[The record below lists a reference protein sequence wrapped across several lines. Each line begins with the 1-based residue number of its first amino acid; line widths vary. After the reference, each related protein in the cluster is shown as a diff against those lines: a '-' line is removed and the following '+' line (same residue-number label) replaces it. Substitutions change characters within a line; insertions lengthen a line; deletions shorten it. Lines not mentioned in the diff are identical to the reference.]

1 MTICLNLSAATGE
14 KNKQIVATMNK
25 NIEVFGYTMSEALFD
40 KLVHMKAK
48 SREVVYDVLVN
59 GLKEITG
66 ADRVYNPMYPN
77 FPESVMEKDDFELY
91 FNAIVHYW
99 SFGTLLPYEEKEE
112 RAPLFNTAKVKVLE
126 AGSFDDLNDIFNNL
140 CASKTSL
147 SKSDVDDMIFVLNS
161 AKVTLP
167 DEIPYKENAAC
178 ICRLLVDT
186 GVDTDG
192 SLCKKYVKAATDV
205 LRLVTAMSDGDV
217 SLAENTKFRNLKR
230 SERRIIMNLLA
241 GCGNAAEDMNRY
253 AGRWIRVGEKL
264 HPGEFAKNE
273 RYTKAVQAF
282 DIIRNDGKIQSFAGK
297 VDAAIASGDVTTV
310 VSLLKKR
317 PGEFARRIDFLLR
330 IFDKDA
336 DRKAVIMGFASVAKD
351 VSSTVLLQ
359 VREHF
364 INKLDGSDDMR
375 VFFPKGNLARSY
387 YIKNNRTEAIPED
400 TMKMVIAVC
409 ENTLVN
415 IYGNREFLG
424 KVYIDKALKD
434 YTVPFSLR
442 SAGKTMT
449 AVSRGSRIA
458 IDDNTKVI
466 RPFIWWTNTKDDII
480 DVDLSV
486 AVFADDWNCLEH
498 VSYSNLKSNRFGI
511 CHSGD
516 ITNGGPVDGEGVA
529 EFIDLD
535 IDKALSAGARYAV
548 FNVYNFS
555 DENFS
560 KMEHAAFGF
569 MTRNDMKSGKIFE
582 PSTVKQR
589 MDLASATTTCI
600 PVIFDLKERVFVW
613 CDMALTADHV
623 RAGYGGINVESNL
636 PSVVVTCKAMVDVKK
651 PNLYDLFI
659 FNAKARSVITDNPD
673 ESDMLKQCI
682 GDKYRLVI
690 KGEWKEGIWDEMEN
704 GIRLN
709 FKDEEMILR
718 NKSNCLYDF
727 NHQYYKVK
735 DANLIVV
742 IVMGVTEA
750 INYLKMKKMDNDC
763 KTVNPNGF
771 GQGIVYRNFDY
782 TNKILL
788 A

>member
-1 MTICLNLSAATGE
+1 MENSVFNIILRRKNRVFINDDDMLKSLSTAAGE

-25 NIEVFGYTMSEALFD
+25 NIEVFGYTMSETLFD

-48 SREVVYDVLVN
+48 NREVVYDALVS

-66 ADRVYNPMYPN
+66 ADKVYNPMYPN

-126 AGSFDDLNDIFNNL
+126 AGSFDDLNNIFNNL

-147 SKSDVDDMIFVLNS
+147 SKSDVDDMIFTLNS

-167 DEIPYKENAAC
+167 DEIPFKENAAC
-178 ICRLLVDT
+178 VCRLLIDT

-192 SLCKKYVKAATDV
+192 SLCKKYVKTATDV
-205 LRLVTAMSDGDV
+205 LRLITAMSDGDV

-241 GCGNAAEDMNRY
+241 GCGNAVEDMNRY

-273 RYTKAVQAF
+273 RYTKVVQAF
-282 DIIRNDGKIQSFAGK
+282 GVIRNDGKIQSFAGK
-297 VDAAIASGDVTTV
+297 VDAAIASGDVNTV

-330 IFDKDA
+330 TFDKDA
-336 DRKAVIMGFASVAKD
+336 DRKTVIMGFASVAKD

-387 YIKNNRTEAIPED
+387 YVKNDIIETVPED
-400 TMKMVIAVC
+400 AMKMVIVVC
-409 ENTLVN
+409 ESALVN

-424 KVYIDKALKD
+424 KVYINEALKD
-434 YTVPFSLR
+434 YIVPFSLR
-442 SAGKTMT
+442 SAGKTMIS
-449 AVSRGSRIA
+449 VSRGSRIA
-458 IDDNTKVI
+458 IDDSAKII

-498 VSYSNLKSNRFGI
+498 VSYSNLKSSRFGI

-535 IDKALSAGARYAV
+535 IEKALSAGARYAV

-555 DENFS
+555 DKNFS

-569 MTRNDMKSGKIFE
+569 MTRNDMKIGEIFE

-636 PSVVVTCKAMVDVKK
+636 PSVVVTCKAIVDVKK
-651 PNLYDLFI
+651 PNLYDLFT
-659 FNAKARSVITDNPD
+659 FNATARGVITDNPD
-673 ESDMLKQCI
+673 EADIRFGLDDNCDVKPSDI
-682 GDKYRLVI
+682 D
-690 KGEWKEGIWDEMEN
+690 
-704 GIRLN
+704 
-709 FKDEEMILR
+709 
-718 NKSNCLYDF
+718 
-727 NHQYYKVK
+727 
-735 DANLIVV
+735 V
-742 IVMGVTEA
+742 IVGK
-750 INYLKMKKMDNDC
+750 YL
-763 KTVNPNGF
+763 
-771 GQGIVYRNFDY
+771 
-782 TNKILL
+782 
-788 A
+788 

>member
-1 MTICLNLSAATGE
+1 MENSVFSIILRRKNRVFINDNDMLKSLSGAAGK

-48 SREVVYDVLVN
+48 SREVVYDILVN

-66 ADRVYNPMYPN
+66 ADKVYNPMYPN
-77 FPESVMEKDDFELY
+77 FPESVMKKDDFELY

-126 AGSFDDLNDIFNNL
+126 AGSFNDLNDIFNNL

-147 SKSDVDDMIFVLNS
+147 SKNDVDDMIFILNS
-161 AKVTLP
+161 VKVTLP
-167 DEIPYKENAAC
+167 DEIPFKENAAC
-178 ICRLLVDT
+178 VCRLLVDT

-192 SLCKKYVKAATDV
+192 SLCKKYVKTATDI
-205 LRLVTAMSDGDV
+205 LRLITAMSDGDV

-273 RYTKAVQAF
+273 RYTKVVQAF
-282 DIIRNDGKIQSFAGK
+282 GVIRNDGKIQSFAGK
-297 VDAAIASGDVTTV
+297 VDAAVASGDVNAV

-330 IFDKDA
+330 TFDKDA
-336 DRKAVIMGFASVAKD
+336 DRKTVIMGFASVAKD

-364 INKLDGSDDMR
+364 INKLNGNDDMR

-387 YIKNNRTEAIPED
+387 YVKNNKTETVSED
-400 TMKMVIAVC
+400 AMKMVIAVC
-409 ENTLVN
+409 ESALVN

-424 KVYIDKALKD
+424 KVYIDEALKN

-458 IDDNTKVI
+458 IDDSAKII
-466 RPFIWWTNTKDDII
+466 RPFIWWTNTKDNII
-480 DVDLSV
+480 DVDLSI

-498 VSYSNLKSNRFGI
+498 VSYSNLKSSRFGI

-535 IDKALSAGARYAV
+535 IEKALSAGARYAV

-555 DENFS
+555 NENFS

-569 MTRNDMKSGKIFE
+569 MTRNDMKIGEIFE

-636 PSVVVTCKAMVDVKK
+636 PSVVVTCKAIVDVKK
-651 PNLYDLFI
+651 PNLYDLLM
-659 FNAKARSVITDNPD
+659 FNVKARGIIT
-673 ESDMLKQCI
+673 
-682 GDKYRLVI
+682 
-690 KGEWKEGIWDEMEN
+690 
-704 GIRLN
+704 
-709 FKDEEMILR
+709 
-718 NKSNCLYDF
+718 
-727 NHQYYKVK
+727 
-735 DANLIVV
+735 ANLDEADIRFGLDDNCDVKPSDIDV
-742 IVMGVTEA
+742 IVGK
-750 INYLKMKKMDNDC
+750 YL
-763 KTVNPNGF
+763 
-771 GQGIVYRNFDY
+771 
-782 TNKILL
+782 
-788 A
+788 

>member
-1 MTICLNLSAATGE
+1 MENSVFNIILRRKNRVFINDNDMLKSLSAAAGE

-48 SREVVYDVLVN
+48 NREVVYDVLVN
-59 GLKEITG
+59 GLKELTG
-66 ADRVYNPMYPN
+66 ADKVYNPMYPN

-99 SFGTLLPYEEKEE
+99 SFGTLLPYEEKKE

-126 AGSFDDLNDIFNNL
+126 AGSFDGLNDIFNNL

-147 SKSDVDDMIFVLNS
+147 SKSDVNDMIFILNS

-167 DEIPYKENAAC
+167 DEIPFKENTAC

-192 SLCKKYVKAATDV
+192 SLCKKYVKTATDV

-241 GCGNAAEDMNRY
+241 DCGNAAEDMNRY

-273 RYTKAVQAF
+273 RYTKVVRAF
-282 DIIRNDGKIQSFAGK
+282 DVIRNDGKIQSFAGK
-297 VDAAIASGDVTTV
+297 VDAAVVSKDVNTV
-310 VSLLKKR
+310 VSMLKKC

-330 IFDKDA
+330 TFDKDA
-336 DRKAVIMGFASVAKD
+336 DRKTVIMGFASVAKD

-387 YIKNNRTEAIPED
+387 YIKNDKKETIPED
-400 TMKMVIAVC
+400 AMKMVIAVC
-409 ENTLVN
+409 ENALVN

-424 KVYIDKALKD
+424 KVYIDEALKD

-442 SAGKTMT
+442 SAGKTMIS
-449 AVSRGSRIA
+449 VSRGSRIA
-458 IDDNTKVI
+458 IDDSAKII
-466 RPFIWWTNTKDDII
+466 RPFIWWTNTKDNII

-486 AVFADDWNCLEH
+486 AIFADDWNCLEH
-498 VSYSNLKSNRFGI
+498 VSYNNLESDRFGI

-516 ITNGGPVDGEGVA
+516 IINGGPVDGEGAA

-555 DENFS
+555 NENFS

-569 MTRNDMKSGKIFE
+569 MTRNDMKNGEIFE

-600 PVIFDLKERVFVW
+600 PVIFDLKERMFIW

-651 PNLYDLFI
+651 PNLYDLFT
-659 FNAKARSVITDNPD
+659 FNAKARGVITDNPD
-673 ESDMLKQCI
+673 EADINFGLDDNCDVKPSDI
-682 GDKYRLVI
+682 D
-690 KGEWKEGIWDEMEN
+690 
-704 GIRLN
+704 
-709 FKDEEMILR
+709 
-718 NKSNCLYDF
+718 
-727 NHQYYKVK
+727 
-735 DANLIVV
+735 V
-742 IVMGVTEA
+742 IVGK
-750 INYLKMKKMDNDC
+750 YL
-763 KTVNPNGF
+763 
-771 GQGIVYRNFDY
+771 
-782 TNKILL
+782 
-788 A
+788 

>member
-1 MTICLNLSAATGE
+1 MENSVFSIILRRKNRVFINDNDMLKSLSGAAGE

-48 SREVVYDVLVN
+48 NREVVYDILVN
-59 GLKEITG
+59 GLKELTG
-66 ADRVYNPMYPN
+66 ADKVYNPMYPN
-77 FPESVMEKDDFELY
+77 FPESVMEKGDFELY

-112 RAPLFNTAKVKVLE
+112 RTPLFNTAKVKVLE

-147 SKSDVDDMIFVLNS
+147 SKSDVDDMVFILNS

-167 DEIPYKENAAC
+167 DEIPFKENTAC

-192 SLCKKYVKAATDV
+192 SLCRKYIKTATDV

-230 SERRIIMNLLA
+230 GERRIIMNLLA
-241 GCGNAAEDMNRY
+241 GCGNAAEDMSRY

-273 RYTKAVQAF
+273 RYTKVVQAF
-282 DIIRNDGKIQSFAGK
+282 GVIRNDGKIQSFAGR
-297 VDAAIASGDVTTV
+297 VDAAVASGDVNTV

-330 IFDKDA
+330 TFDKDA
-336 DRKAVIMGFASVAKD
+336 DRKTVIMGFASVAKD

-364 INKLDGSDDMR
+364 INKLNGNDDMR

-387 YIKNNRTEAIPED
+387 YVKNNKTETVSED
-400 TMKMVIAVC
+400 AMKMVIAVC
-409 ENTLVN
+409 ESALVN

-424 KVYIDKALKD
+424 KVYIDEALKN

-458 IDDNTKVI
+458 IDDSAKII
-466 RPFIWWTNTKDDII
+466 RPFIWWTNTKDNII
-480 DVDLSV
+480 DVDLSI

-498 VSYSNLKSNRFGI
+498 VSYSNLKSSRFGI

-535 IDKALSAGARYAV
+535 IEKALSAGARYAV

-555 DENFS
+555 NENFS

-569 MTRNDMKSGKIFE
+569 MTRNDMKIGEIFE

-636 PSVVVTCKAMVDVKK
+636 PSVVVTCKAIVDVKK
-651 PNLYDLFI
+651 PNLYDLFT
-659 FNAKARSVITDNPD
+659 FNATARGVITDNPD
-673 ESDMLKQCI
+673 EADIRFGLDDNCDVKPSDI
-682 GDKYRLVI
+682 D
-690 KGEWKEGIWDEMEN
+690 
-704 GIRLN
+704 
-709 FKDEEMILR
+709 
-718 NKSNCLYDF
+718 
-727 NHQYYKVK
+727 
-735 DANLIVV
+735 V
-742 IVMGVTEA
+742 IVGK
-750 INYLKMKKMDNDC
+750 YL
-763 KTVNPNGF
+763 
-771 GQGIVYRNFDY
+771 
-782 TNKILL
+782 
-788 A
+788 

>member
-1 MTICLNLSAATGE
+1 MENSVFNIILRRKNRVFINDDDMLKSLSAAVGE

-48 SREVVYDVLVN
+48 NREVMYNTLVN

-99 SFGTLLPYEEKEE
+99 SFGTLLPYEEKKE
-112 RAPLFNTAKVKVLE
+112 RVPLFNVAKVKVLE

-147 SKSDVDDMIFVLNS
+147 SKSDVEDMIFILNS

-167 DEIPYKENAAC
+167 DEIPFKENAAC
-178 ICRLLVDT
+178 VCRLLVDT

-192 SLCKKYVKAATDV
+192 YLCRKYIKTATDV

-230 SERRIIMNLLA
+230 GERRIIMNLLA
-241 GCGNAAEDMNRY
+241 GCGNAAEDMSRY

-282 DIIRNDGKIQSFAGK
+282 GVIRNDGKIKSFAGR
-297 VDAAIASGDVTTV
+297 VDAAVASGDVNTV

-330 IFDKDA
+330 TFDKDA
-336 DRKAVIMGFASVAKD
+336 DRKAVIMSFASVAKD

-387 YIKNNRTEAIPED
+387 YVKNNKTKTIPED
-400 TMKMVIAVC
+400 VMKMVIAVC
-409 ENTLVN
+409 ESTLVN

-424 KVYIDKALKD
+424 KVYIDEALKN

-449 AVSRGSRIA
+449 AVSRESRIA
-458 IDDNTKVI
+458 IDDSAKII
-466 RPFIWWTNTKDDII
+466 RPFIWWTNTKDNII

-486 AVFADDWNCLEH
+486 AVFADNWDCLEH
-498 VSYSNLKSNRFGI
+498 VSYTNLKSSRFGI

-535 IDKALSAGARYAV
+535 IEKALSAGARYAA

-569 MTRNDMKSGKIFE
+569 MTRNDMKSGEIFE

-600 PVIFDLKERVFVW
+600 PVIFDLRERVLIW

-651 PNLYDLFI
+651 PNLYDLFT
-659 FNAKARSVITDNPD
+659 FNAKARGVITDNPD
-673 ESDMLKQCI
+673 EADIRFGLDDNCDVKPSDI
-682 GDKYRLVI
+682 D
-690 KGEWKEGIWDEMEN
+690 
-704 GIRLN
+704 
-709 FKDEEMILR
+709 
-718 NKSNCLYDF
+718 
-727 NHQYYKVK
+727 
-735 DANLIVV
+735 V
-742 IVMGVTEA
+742 IVGK
-750 INYLKMKKMDNDC
+750 YL
-763 KTVNPNGF
+763 
-771 GQGIVYRNFDY
+771 
-782 TNKILL
+782 
-788 A
+788 

>member
-1 MTICLNLSAATGE
+1 MENSVFNIILRRKNRVFINDDDMLKSLSAAAGE

-25 NIEVFGYTMSEALFD
+25 NIEVFGYTMSETLFD

-48 SREVVYDVLVN
+48 NREVVYDALVS

-66 ADRVYNPMYPN
+66 ADKVYNPMYPN

-126 AGSFDDLNDIFNNL
+126 AGSFDDLNNIFNNF

-147 SKSDVDDMIFVLNS
+147 SKNDVDDMIFTLNS

-167 DEIPYKENAAC
+167 DEIPFKENAAC
-178 ICRLLVDT
+178 VCRLLIDT

-192 SLCKKYVKAATDV
+192 SLCKKYVKTATDV
-205 LRLVTAMSDGDV
+205 LRLITAMSDGDV

-241 GCGNAAEDMNRY
+241 GCGNAAEDMSRY
-253 AGRWIRVGEKL
+253 ACKWIRVGEKL

-273 RYTKAVQAF
+273 HYTKVVQAF
-282 DIIRNDGKIQSFAGK
+282 GVIRNDGKIQSFAGK
-297 VDAAIASGDVTTV
+297 VDAAVASGDVNAV

-330 IFDKDA
+330 TFDKDA
-336 DRKAVIMGFASVAKD
+336 DRKTVIMGFASVAKD

-387 YIKNNRTEAIPED
+387 YVKNDKTEAIPED

-409 ENTLVN
+409 ENALVN

-424 KVYIDKALKD
+424 KVYIDEVLKD

-458 IDDNTKVI
+458 IDDNTKII

-498 VSYSNLKSNRFGI
+498 VSYNNLESDRFGI

-516 ITNGGPVDGEGVA
+516 IINGGPVDGEGAA

-555 DENFS
+555 NENFS

-569 MTRNDMKSGKIFE
+569 MTRNDMKSGEIFE

-623 RAGYGGINVESNL
+623 RAGFGGINVESNL

-651 PNLYDLFI
+651 PNLYDLFT
-659 FNAKARSVITDNPD
+659 FNAKARGVITDNPD
-673 ESDMLKQCI
+673 EADINFGLDDNCDVKPSDI
-682 GDKYRLVI
+682 D
-690 KGEWKEGIWDEMEN
+690 
-704 GIRLN
+704 
-709 FKDEEMILR
+709 
-718 NKSNCLYDF
+718 
-727 NHQYYKVK
+727 
-735 DANLIVV
+735 V
-742 IVMGVTEA
+742 IVGK
-750 INYLKMKKMDNDC
+750 YL
-763 KTVNPNGF
+763 
-771 GQGIVYRNFDY
+771 
-782 TNKILL
+782 
-788 A
+788 

>member
-1 MTICLNLSAATGE
+1 MENSVFNIILRRKNRVFINDDDMLKSLSAAVGE

-48 SREVVYDVLVN
+48 NREVMYDALVN

-99 SFGTLLPYEEKEE
+99 SFGTLLPYEEKKE
-112 RAPLFNTAKVKVLE
+112 RVPLFNTAKVKVLE
-126 AGSFDDLNDIFNNL
+126 AGSFDDLNDIFNNF

-147 SKSDVDDMIFVLNS
+147 SKSDVDDMVFILNS

-167 DEIPYKENAAC
+167 DEIPFKENTAC

-192 SLCKKYVKAATDV
+192 SLCRKYIKTATDV

-241 GCGNAAEDMNRY
+241 GCGNAAEDMSRY

-264 HPGEFAKNE
+264 HPGEFVKNE
-273 RYTKAVQAF
+273 RYTKVVQAF
-282 DIIRNDGKIQSFAGK
+282 GIIRNDGKVQSFAGR
-297 VDAAIASGDVTTV
+297 VDAAVASGDVNTV

-330 IFDKDA
+330 TFNKDA
-336 DRKAVIMGFASVAKD
+336 DRTVVIMGFASVAKD

-364 INKLDGSDDMR
+364 INKLDSSDNMR

-387 YIKNNRTEAIPED
+387 YVKNNKTKTIPED
-400 TMKMVIAVC
+400 VMKMVIAVC
-409 ENTLVN
+409 ESALVN

-424 KVYIDKALKD
+424 KVYIDEALKD

-442 SAGKTMT
+442 NAGKTMT

-458 IDDNTKVI
+458 IDDSAKII

-498 VSYSNLKSNRFGI
+498 VSYSNLKSSRFGI

-535 IDKALSAGARYAV
+535 IEKALSAGARYAV

-569 MTRNDMKSGKIFE
+569 MTRNDMKSGEIFE

-623 RAGYGGINVESNL
+623 RAGFGGINVESNL
-636 PSVVVTCKAMVDVKK
+636 PSVVVTCKAMVHVKK
-651 PNLYDLFI
+651 PNLYDLFT
-659 FNAKARSVITDNPD
+659 FNAKARGVIIDNPD
-673 ESDMLKQCI
+673 EADIRFGLDDNCDVKPSDI
-682 GDKYRLVI
+682 D
-690 KGEWKEGIWDEMEN
+690 
-704 GIRLN
+704 
-709 FKDEEMILR
+709 
-718 NKSNCLYDF
+718 
-727 NHQYYKVK
+727 
-735 DANLIVV
+735 V
-742 IVMGVTEA
+742 IVGK
-750 INYLKMKKMDNDC
+750 YL
-763 KTVNPNGF
+763 
-771 GQGIVYRNFDY
+771 
-782 TNKILL
+782 
-788 A
+788 

>member
-1 MTICLNLSAATGE
+1 MENSVFNIILRRKNRVFINDDDMLKSLSVAAGE

-48 SREVVYDVLVN
+48 NREVVYDALVN
-59 GLKEITG
+59 GLKELTG
-66 ADRVYNPMYPN
+66 ADKVYNPMYPN

-99 SFGTLLPYEEKEE
+99 SFGTLLPYEEKKEK
-112 RAPLFNTAKVKVLE
+112 APLFNTAKVKVLD

-147 SKSDVDDMIFVLNS
+147 SKSDVDDMIFILNS

-167 DEIPYKENAAC
+167 DEIPFKENAAC
-178 ICRLLVDT
+178 VCRLFVDT

-192 SLCKKYVKAATDV
+192 SLCKKYVKTATDV

-241 GCGNAAEDMNRY
+241 GCGNAAEDMSRY
-253 AGRWIRVGEKL
+253 AGKWTRVGEKL

-273 RYTKAVQAF
+273 RYTKVVRAF
-282 DIIRNDGKIQSFAGK
+282 DVIRNDGKIQSFAGK
-297 VDAAIASGDVTTV
+297 VDAAVVSKDVNTV

-317 PGEFARRIDFLLR
+317 PGEFARRIDFLLCT
-330 IFDKDA
+330 FDKDT
-336 DRKAVIMGFASVAKD
+336 DRKTVIMGFASVAKD

-364 INKLDGSDDMR
+364 INKLDGNDDMR

-387 YIKNNRTEAIPED
+387 YIKNDKKETIPED
-400 TMKMVIAVC
+400 AMKMVIAVC
-409 ENTLVN
+409 ENALVN

-424 KVYIDKALKD
+424 KVYIDEALKD

-442 SAGKTMT
+442 SAGKTMIS
-449 AVSRGSRIA
+449 VSRGSRIA
-458 IDDNTKVI
+458 IDDSAKII
-466 RPFIWWTNTKDDII
+466 RPFIWWTNTKDNII

-498 VSYSNLKSNRFGI
+498 VSYNNLESDRFGI

-516 ITNGGPVDGEGVA
+516 IINGGPVDGEGAA

-555 DENFS
+555 NENFS

-569 MTRNDMKSGKIFE
+569 MTRNDMKSGEIFE

-636 PSVVVTCKAMVDVKK
+636 PSVVVTCKTMVDVKK
-651 PNLYDLFI
+651 PNLYDLFT
-659 FNAKARSVITDNPD
+659 FNAKARGVITDNPD
-673 ESDMLKQCI
+673 ESDI
-682 GDKYRLVI
+682 
-690 KGEWKEGIWDEMEN
+690 
-704 GIRLN
+704 N
-709 FKDEEMILR
+709 FGLDD
-718 NKSNCLYDF
+718 NCD
-727 NHQYYKVK
+727 VK
-735 DANLIVV
+735 PSDIDV
-742 IVMGVTEA
+742 IVGK
-750 INYLKMKKMDNDC
+750 YL
-763 KTVNPNGF
+763 
-771 GQGIVYRNFDY
+771 
-782 TNKILL
+782 
-788 A
+788 

>member
-1 MTICLNLSAATGE
+1 MENSVFNIILRRKNRVFINDDDMLKSLSAAAGE

-25 NIEVFGYTMSEALFD
+25 NIEVFGYTMSETLFD

-48 SREVVYDVLVN
+48 NREVVYDALVS

-66 ADRVYNPMYPN
+66 ADKVYNPMYPN

-126 AGSFDDLNDIFNNL
+126 AGSFDDLNNIFNNL

-147 SKSDVDDMIFVLNS
+147 SKSDVDDMIFTLNS

-167 DEIPYKENAAC
+167 DEIPFKENAAC
-178 ICRLLVDT
+178 VCRLLIDT

-192 SLCKKYVKAATDV
+192 SLCKKYVKTATDV
-205 LRLVTAMSDGDV
+205 LRLITAMSDGDV

-241 GCGNAAEDMNRY
+241 GCGNAAEDMSRY
-253 AGRWIRVGEKL
+253 ACKWIRVGEKL

-273 RYTKAVQAF
+273 HYTKVVQAF
-282 DIIRNDGKIQSFAGK
+282 GVIRNDGKIQSFAGK
-297 VDAAIASGDVTTV
+297 VDAAVASGDVNAV

-330 IFDKDA
+330 TFDKDA
-336 DRKAVIMGFASVAKD
+336 DRKTVIMGFASVAKD

-364 INKLDGSDDMR
+364 INKLDGSDDMK

-387 YIKNNRTEAIPED
+387 YVKNDKIETVPED
-400 TMKMVIAVC
+400 AMKMVIAVC
-409 ENTLVN
+409 ESALVN

-424 KVYIDKALKD
+424 KVYINEALKD

-442 SAGKTMT
+442 SAGKTMIS
-449 AVSRGSRIA
+449 VSRGSRIA
-458 IDDNTKVI
+458 IDDSAKII
-466 RPFIWWTNTKDDII
+466 RPFIWWTNTKDNII

-498 VSYSNLKSNRFGI
+498 VSYNNLESDRFGI

-516 ITNGGPVDGEGVA
+516 IINGGPVDGEGVA

-535 IDKALSAGARYAV
+535 IEKALSAGARYAV

-555 DENFS
+555 NENFS

-569 MTRNDMKSGKIFE
+569 MIRNDMKSGEIFE

-623 RAGYGGINVESNL
+623 RTGFGGINVESNL
-636 PSVVVTCKAMVDVKK
+636 PSVVVTCKSMVDVKK

-659 FNAKARSVITDNPD
+659 FNAKARGVITDNPD
-673 ESDMLKQCI
+673 EADIRFGLDDSCDVKPSDI
-682 GDKYRLVI
+682 D
-690 KGEWKEGIWDEMEN
+690 
-704 GIRLN
+704 
-709 FKDEEMILR
+709 
-718 NKSNCLYDF
+718 
-727 NHQYYKVK
+727 
-735 DANLIVV
+735 V
-742 IVMGVTEA
+742 IVGK
-750 INYLKMKKMDNDC
+750 YLQ
-763 KTVNPNGF
+763 TVFLREGLI
-771 GQGIVYRNFDY
+771 GS
-782 TNKILL
+782 

>member
-1 MTICLNLSAATGE
+1 MENSVFSIILRRKNRVFINDNDMLKSLSGAAGE

-48 SREVVYDVLVN
+48 NREVMYDALVN

-66 ADRVYNPMYPN
+66 ADRAYNPMYPN

-99 SFGTLLPYEEKEE
+99 SFGTLLPYEEKKE
-112 RAPLFNTAKVKVLE
+112 RVPLFNTAKVKVLE
-126 AGSFDDLNDIFNNL
+126 AGSFDDLNDIFNNF

-147 SKSDVDDMIFVLNS
+147 SKSDVDDMVFILNS

-167 DEIPYKENAAC
+167 DEIPFKENTAC

-192 SLCKKYVKAATDV
+192 SLCRKYIKTATDV

-241 GCGNAAEDMNRY
+241 GCGNVAENMNRY

-273 RYTKAVQAF
+273 RYTKVVQAF
-282 DIIRNDGKIQSFAGK
+282 GIIRNDGKIQSFGGK

-330 IFDKDA
+330 TFDKDA
-336 DRKAVIMGFASVAKD
+336 DKKAVIMGFASVAKD

-387 YIKNNRTEAIPED
+387 YIKNDKAETIPED
-400 TMKMVIAVC
+400 AMIMVIAVC
-409 ENTLVN
+409 ENALVN
-415 IYGNREFLG
+415 IYGSRAFLG
-424 KVYIDKALKD
+424 KVYIDKALRN

-458 IDDNTKVI
+458 IDDSVKII
-466 RPFIWWTNTKDDII
+466 RPFIWWTNTKNDII

-486 AVFADDWNCLEH
+486 AVFADNWDCLEH
-498 VSYSNLKSNRFGI
+498 VSYSNLKSEKFGMY
-511 CHSGD
+511 HSGD
-516 ITNGGPVDGEGVA
+516 ITNGGPVDGEGAA

-535 IDKALSAGARYAV
+535 IDKALGAGARYAV

-555 DENFS
+555 NELFS

-569 MTRNDMKSGKIFE
+569 MTRENMESGEIFE

-589 MDLASATTTCI
+589 MDLASATTTCN
-600 PVIFDLKERVFVW
+600 PVIFDLKERVFIW

-651 PNLYDLFI
+651 PNLYDLFT
-659 FNAKARSVITDNPD
+659 FNATARGVITDNPD
-673 ESDMLKQCI
+673 EADIRFGLDDNCDVKPSDI
-682 GDKYRLVI
+682 D
-690 KGEWKEGIWDEMEN
+690 
-704 GIRLN
+704 
-709 FKDEEMILR
+709 
-718 NKSNCLYDF
+718 
-727 NHQYYKVK
+727 
-735 DANLIVV
+735 V
-742 IVMGVTEA
+742 IVGK
-750 INYLKMKKMDNDC
+750 YL
-763 KTVNPNGF
+763 
-771 GQGIVYRNFDY
+771 
-782 TNKILL
+782 
-788 A
+788 

>member
-1 MTICLNLSAATGE
+1 MENSVFNIILRRKNRVFINNDDMLKSLSAAVSE

-48 SREVVYDVLVN
+48 NREVVYDALVN
-59 GLKEITG
+59 GLKELTG
-66 ADRVYNPMYPN
+66 ADKVYNPMYPN

-99 SFGTLLPYEEKEE
+99 SFGTLLPYEEKKE
-112 RAPLFNTAKVKVLE
+112 RAPLFNTVKVKVLD

-147 SKSDVDDMIFVLNS
+147 SKSDVDDMIFILNS
-161 AKVTLP
+161 TKVALP
-167 DEIPYKENAAC
+167 DEIPFKENAAC
-178 ICRLLVDT
+178 VCRLLVDT

-192 SLCKKYVKAATDV
+192 SLCKKYVKTATDV

-241 GCGNAAEDMNRY
+241 GCGNAAEDMSRY
-253 AGRWIRVGEKL
+253 AGKWIRVGEKL

-273 RYTKAVQAF
+273 RYTKVVRAF
-282 DIIRNDGKIQSFAGK
+282 DVIRNDGKIQSFAGK
-297 VDAAIASGDVTTV
+297 VDAAVVSKDVNTV

-330 IFDKDA
+330 TFDKDA
-336 DRKAVIMGFASVAKD
+336 DRKTVIMGFASVAKD

-387 YIKNNRTEAIPED
+387 YIKNDKAETIPED
-400 TMKMVIAVC
+400 AMIMVIAVC
-409 ENTLVN
+409 ESTLVN

-424 KVYIDKALKD
+424 KVYIDEALKN

-458 IDDNTKVI
+458 IDDSAKII

-535 IDKALSAGARYAV
+535 IEKALSAGARYAV

-569 MTRNDMKSGKIFE
+569 MTRSDMNSGEIFE
-582 PSTVKQR
+582 PSMVKQR

-600 PVIFDLKERVFVW
+600 PVIFDLRERVLIW

-651 PNLYDLFI
+651 PNLYDLFT
-659 FNAKARSVITDNPD
+659 FNAKARGVITDNPD
-673 ESDMLKQCI
+673 EADIRFGLDDNCDVKPSDI
-682 GDKYRLVI
+682 D
-690 KGEWKEGIWDEMEN
+690 
-704 GIRLN
+704 
-709 FKDEEMILR
+709 
-718 NKSNCLYDF
+718 
-727 NHQYYKVK
+727 
-735 DANLIVV
+735 V
-742 IVMGVTEA
+742 IVGK
-750 INYLKMKKMDNDC
+750 YL
-763 KTVNPNGF
+763 
-771 GQGIVYRNFDY
+771 
-782 TNKILL
+782 
-788 A
+788 

>member
-1 MTICLNLSAATGE
+1 MENSVFNIILRRKNRVFINDDDMLKSLSTAAGE

-25 NIEVFGYTMSEALFD
+25 NIEVFGYTMSETLFD

-48 SREVVYDVLVN
+48 NREVVYDALVS

-66 ADRVYNPMYPN
+66 ADKVYNPMYPN

-126 AGSFDDLNDIFNNL
+126 AGSFDDLNNIFNNL

-147 SKSDVDDMIFVLNS
+147 SKSDVDDMIFTLNS

-167 DEIPYKENAAC
+167 DEIPFKENAAC
-178 ICRLLVDT
+178 VCRLLIDT

-192 SLCKKYVKAATDV
+192 SLCKKYVKTATDV
-205 LRLVTAMSDGDV
+205 LRLITAMSDGDV

-241 GCGNAAEDMNRY
+241 GCGNAVEDMNRY

-273 RYTKAVQAF
+273 RYTKVVQAF
-282 DIIRNDGKIQSFAGK
+282 GVIRNDGKIQSFAGK
-297 VDAAIASGDVTTV
+297 VDAAIASGDVNTV

-330 IFDKDA
+330 TFDKDA
-336 DRKAVIMGFASVAKD
+336 DRKTVIMGFASVAKD

-387 YIKNNRTEAIPED
+387 YVKNDIIETVPED
-400 TMKMVIAVC
+400 AMKMVIVVC
-409 ENTLVN
+409 ESALVN

-424 KVYIDKALKD
+424 KVYINEALKD
-434 YTVPFSLR
+434 YIVPFSLR
-442 SAGKTMT
+442 SAGKTMIS
-449 AVSRGSRIA
+449 VSRGSRIA
-458 IDDNTKVI
+458 IDDSAKII

-498 VSYSNLKSNRFGI
+498 VSYSNLKSSRFGI

-535 IDKALSAGARYAV
+535 IEKALSAGARYAV

-555 DENFS
+555 DKNFS

-569 MTRNDMKSGKIFE
+569 MTRNDMKIGEIFE

-636 PSVVVTCKAMVDVKK
+636 PSVVVTCKAMVDIKK
-651 PNLYDLFI
+651 PNLYDLFTL
-659 FNAKARSVITDNPD
+659 NAKARGIITDNPD
-673 ESDMLKQCI
+673 EADIRFGLDDSCDVRPSDI
-682 GDKYRLVI
+682 D
-690 KGEWKEGIWDEMEN
+690 
-704 GIRLN
+704 
-709 FKDEEMILR
+709 
-718 NKSNCLYDF
+718 
-727 NHQYYKVK
+727 
-735 DANLIVV
+735 V
-742 IVMGVTEA
+742 IVGK
-750 INYLKMKKMDNDC
+750 YL
-763 KTVNPNGF
+763 
-771 GQGIVYRNFDY
+771 
-782 TNKILL
+782 
-788 A
+788 

>member
-1 MTICLNLSAATGE
+1 MENSVFNIILRRKNRVFINDNDMLKSLSAATG
-14 KNKQIVATMNK
+14 KTNKQIVATINK
-25 NIEVFGYTMSEALFD
+25 NIEVFGYTMSEVLFD

-48 SREVVYDVLVN
+48 SREVIYDALVN

-66 ADRVYNPMYPN
+66 ADKVYNPMYPN
-77 FPESVMEKDDFELY
+77 FPESVMKRDDFELY

-99 SFGTLLPYEEKEE
+99 SFCTLLPYEKKEE
-112 RAPLFNTAKVKVLE
+112 RVPLFNTAKVKVLE
-126 AGSFDDLNDIFNNL
+126 VGSFDDLNDIFNNL

-147 SKSDVDDMIFVLNS
+147 SKSDIEDMIFILNS

-167 DEIPYKENAAC
+167 DEIPFKENAAC
-178 ICRLLVDT
+178 VCRLLVDT

-192 SLCKKYVKAATDV
+192 SLCKKYVKTATDV

-241 GCGNAAEDMNRY
+241 GCGNVAENMNRY

-273 RYTKAVQAF
+273 RYTKVVQAF
-282 DIIRNDGKIQSFAGK
+282 GIIRNDGKIQSFGGK

-330 IFDKDA
+330 TFDKDA
-336 DRKAVIMGFASVAKD
+336 DKKAVIMGFASVAKD

-387 YIKNNRTEAIPED
+387 YIKNDKAETIPED
-400 TMKMVIAVC
+400 AMIMVIAVC
-409 ENTLVN
+409 ENALVN
-415 IYGNREFLG
+415 IYGSRAFLG
-424 KVYIDKALKD
+424 KVYIDKALRN

-458 IDDNTKVI
+458 IDDSVKII
-466 RPFIWWTNTKDDII
+466 RPFIWWTNTKNDII

-486 AVFADDWNCLEH
+486 AVFADNWDCLEH
-498 VSYSNLKSNRFGI
+498 VSYSNLKSEKFGMY
-511 CHSGD
+511 HSGD
-516 ITNGGPVDGEGVA
+516 ITNGGPVDGEGAA

-535 IDKALSAGARYAV
+535 IDKALGAGARYAV

-555 DENFS
+555 NELFS

-569 MTRNDMKSGKIFE
+569 MTRENMESGEIFE

-600 PVIFDLKERVFVW
+600 PVIFDLKERVFIW

-651 PNLYDLFI
+651 PNLYDLFT
-659 FNAKARSVITDNPD
+659 FNATARGVITDNPD
-673 ESDMLKQCI
+673 EADIRFGLDDNCDVKPSDI
-682 GDKYRLVI
+682 D
-690 KGEWKEGIWDEMEN
+690 
-704 GIRLN
+704 
-709 FKDEEMILR
+709 
-718 NKSNCLYDF
+718 
-727 NHQYYKVK
+727 
-735 DANLIVV
+735 V
-742 IVMGVTEA
+742 IVGK
-750 INYLKMKKMDNDC
+750 YL
-763 KTVNPNGF
+763 
-771 GQGIVYRNFDY
+771 
-782 TNKILL
+782 
-788 A
+788 

>member
-1 MTICLNLSAATGE
+1 MENSVFSIILRRKNRVFINDNDMLKSLSGAAGE

-40 KLVHMKAK
+40 KLVHMKVK
-48 SREVVYDVLVN
+48 NREVVYDALVN
-59 GLKEITG
+59 GLKELTG
-66 ADRVYNPMYPN
+66 ADKVYNPMYPN

-112 RAPLFNTAKVKVLE
+112 RVPLFNTAKVKVLE

-147 SKSDVDDMIFVLNS
+147 SKSDVNDMIFILNS

-167 DEIPYKENAAC
+167 DEMQFKENAAC
-178 ICRLLVDT
+178 VCRLLVDT

-192 SLCKKYVKAATDV
+192 SLCKKYVKTATDV

-241 GCGNAAEDMNRY
+241 DCGNAAEDMNRY

-273 RYTKAVQAF
+273 HYTKVVQAF
-282 DIIRNDGKIQSFAGK
+282 GVIRNDGKIQSFAGK
-297 VDAAIASGDVTTV
+297 VDAAVASGDVNAV

-330 IFDKDA
+330 TFDKDA
-336 DRKAVIMGFASVAKD
+336 DRKTVIIGFASVAKD

-364 INKLDGSDDMR
+364 INKLDGNDDMR

-387 YIKNNRTEAIPED
+387 YIKNDKKETIPED
-400 TMKMVIAVC
+400 AMKMVIAVC
-409 ENTLVN
+409 ENALVN

-424 KVYIDKALKD
+424 KVYIDEVLKD
-434 YTVPFSLR
+434 YMVPFSLR
-442 SAGKTMT
+442 SAGKTMIS
-449 AVSRGSRIA
+449 VSRGSRIA
-458 IDDNTKVI
+458 IDDSAKII

-486 AVFADDWNCLEH
+486 AVFTDDWNCLEH
-498 VSYSNLKSNRFGI
+498 VSYSNLKSSRFGI

-535 IDKALSAGARYAV
+535 IEKALSAGARYAV

-569 MTRNDMKSGKIFE
+569 MTRNDMKIGEIFE

-623 RAGYGGINVESNL
+623 RAGFGGINVESNL

-651 PNLYDLFI
+651 PNLYDLFT
-659 FNAKARSVITDNPD
+659 FNAKARGVITDNPD
-673 ESDMLKQCI
+673 EADIRFGLDDDCDVKPSDI
-682 GDKYRLVI
+682 D
-690 KGEWKEGIWDEMEN
+690 
-704 GIRLN
+704 
-709 FKDEEMILR
+709 
-718 NKSNCLYDF
+718 
-727 NHQYYKVK
+727 
-735 DANLIVV
+735 V
-742 IVMGVTEA
+742 IVGK
-750 INYLKMKKMDNDC
+750 YL
-763 KTVNPNGF
+763 
-771 GQGIVYRNFDY
+771 
-782 TNKILL
+782 
-788 A
+788 

>member
-1 MTICLNLSAATGE
+1 MENSVFNIILRRKNRVFINDDDMLKSLSAAVGE

-48 SREVVYDVLVN
+48 NREVMYDALVN

-99 SFGTLLPYEEKEE
+99 SFGTLLPYEEKKE
-112 RAPLFNTAKVKVLE
+112 RVPLFNTAKVKVLE
-126 AGSFDDLNDIFNNL
+126 AGPFDDLNDIFNNF

-147 SKSDVDDMIFVLNS
+147 SKSDVDDMVFILNS

-167 DEIPYKENAAC
+167 DEIPFKENTAC

-192 SLCKKYVKAATDV
+192 SLCRKYIKTATDV

-230 SERRIIMNLLA
+230 GERRIIMNLLA
-241 GCGNAAEDMNRY
+241 GCGNAAEDMSRY

-282 DIIRNDGKIQSFAGK
+282 GVIRNDGKIKSFAGR
-297 VDAAIASGDVTTV
+297 VDAAVASGDVNTV

-330 IFDKDA
+330 TFDKDA
-336 DRKAVIMGFASVAKD
+336 DRKAVIMSFASVAKD

-387 YIKNNRTEAIPED
+387 YVKNNKTKTIPED
-400 TMKMVIAVC
+400 VMKMVIAVC
-409 ENTLVN
+409 ESTLVN

-424 KVYIDKALKD
+424 KVYIDEALKN

-458 IDDNTKVI
+458 IDDSAKII
-466 RPFIWWTNTKDDII
+466 RPFIWWTNTKDNII

-486 AVFADDWNCLEH
+486 AVFADNWDCLEH
-498 VSYSNLKSNRFGI
+498 VSYTNLKSSMFGI

-535 IDKALSAGARYAV
+535 IEKALSAGARYAA

-569 MTRNDMKSGKIFE
+569 MTRNDMKSGEIFE

-600 PVIFDLKERVFVW
+600 PVIFDLRERVLIW

-651 PNLYDLFI
+651 PNLYDLFT
-659 FNAKARSVITDNPD
+659 FNAKARGVITDNPD
-673 ESDMLKQCI
+673 EADIRFGLDDNCDVKPSDI
-682 GDKYRLVI
+682 D
-690 KGEWKEGIWDEMEN
+690 
-704 GIRLN
+704 
-709 FKDEEMILR
+709 
-718 NKSNCLYDF
+718 
-727 NHQYYKVK
+727 
-735 DANLIVV
+735 V
-742 IVMGVTEA
+742 IVGK
-750 INYLKMKKMDNDC
+750 YL
-763 KTVNPNGF
+763 
-771 GQGIVYRNFDY
+771 
-782 TNKILL
+782 
-788 A
+788 

>member
-1 MTICLNLSAATGE
+1 MENSVFSIILRRKNRVFINDDDMLKSLSAAAGE

-48 SREVVYDVLVN
+48 NREVVYDTLVN
-59 GLKEITG
+59 GLKELTG
-66 ADRVYNPMYPN
+66 ADKVYNPMYPN

-99 SFGTLLPYEEKEE
+99 SFGILLPYEDKKE

-126 AGSFDDLNDIFNNL
+126 AGSFDGLNDIFNNL

-147 SKSDVDDMIFVLNS
+147 SKNDVDDMIFILNS

-167 DEIPYKENAAC
+167 DEIPFKENTAC

-192 SLCKKYVKAATDV
+192 SLCKKYVKTATDV

-241 GCGNAAEDMNRY
+241 DCGNAAEDMNRY

-273 RYTKAVQAF
+273 RYTKVVRAF
-282 DIIRNDGKIQSFAGK
+282 DVIRNDGKIQSFAGK
-297 VDAAIASGDVTTV
+297 VDAAVVSKDVNTV

-317 PGEFARRIDFLLR
+317 PGEFARRIDFLLCT
-330 IFDKDA
+330 FDKDT
-336 DRKAVIMGFASVAKD
+336 DRKTVIMGFASVAKD

-364 INKLDGSDDMR
+364 INKLDGNDDMR

-387 YIKNNRTEAIPED
+387 YIKNDKKETIPED
-400 TMKMVIAVC
+400 AMKMVIAVC
-409 ENTLVN
+409 ENALVN

-424 KVYIDKALKD
+424 KVYIDEALKD

-442 SAGKTMT
+442 SAGKTMIS
-449 AVSRGSRIA
+449 VSRGSRIA
-458 IDDNTKVI
+458 IDDSAKII
-466 RPFIWWTNTKDDII
+466 RPFIWWTNTKDNII

-486 AVFADDWNCLEH
+486 AVFADNWNCLEH
-498 VSYSNLKSNRFGI
+498 VSYNNLESDRFGI

-516 ITNGGPVDGEGVA
+516 IINGGPVDGEGAA

-555 DENFS
+555 NENFS

-569 MTRNDMKSGKIFE
+569 MTRNDMKIGEIFE

-623 RAGYGGINVESNL
+623 RTGFGGINVESNL

-659 FNAKARSVITDNPD
+659 FNAKARGIITDNPD
-673 ESDMLKQCI
+673 EADIRFGLDDSCDVKPSDI
-682 GDKYRLVI
+682 D
-690 KGEWKEGIWDEMEN
+690 
-704 GIRLN
+704 
-709 FKDEEMILR
+709 
-718 NKSNCLYDF
+718 
-727 NHQYYKVK
+727 
-735 DANLIVV
+735 V
-742 IVMGVTEA
+742 IVGK
-750 INYLKMKKMDNDC
+750 YL
-763 KTVNPNGF
+763 
-771 GQGIVYRNFDY
+771 
-782 TNKILL
+782 
-788 A
+788 

>member
-1 MTICLNLSAATGE
+1 MENSVFNIILRRKNRVFINDDDMLKSLSAAVGE

-48 SREVVYDVLVN
+48 NREVMYDALVN

-99 SFGTLLPYEEKEE
+99 SFGTLLPYEEKKE
-112 RAPLFNTAKVKVLE
+112 RVPLFNTAKVKVLE
-126 AGSFDDLNDIFNNL
+126 AGSFDDLNDIFNNF

-147 SKSDVDDMIFVLNS
+147 SKSDVEDMIFILNS
-161 AKVTLP
+161 VKVTLP
-167 DEIPYKENAAC
+167 DEIPFKENAAC
-178 ICRLLVDT
+178 VCRLLVDT

-192 SLCKKYVKAATDV
+192 SLCKKYVKTATDV
-205 LRLVTAMSDGDV
+205 LRFITAMSDGDV

-230 SERRIIMNLLA
+230 GERRIIMNLLA
-241 GCGNAAEDMNRY
+241 GCGNAAEDMSRY

-282 DIIRNDGKIQSFAGK
+282 GVIRNDGKIKSFAGR
-297 VDAAIASGDVTTV
+297 VDAAVAAGDVNTV

-330 IFDKDA
+330 TFDKDA
-336 DRKAVIMGFASVAKD
+336 DRKTVIMGFASVAKD

-364 INKLDGSDDMR
+364 INKLNGNDDMR

-387 YIKNNRTEAIPED
+387 YVKNNKTETVSED
-400 TMKMVIAVC
+400 AMKMVIAVC
-409 ENTLVN
+409 ESTLVN

-424 KVYIDKALKD
+424 KVYIDEALKN

-458 IDDNTKVI
+458 IDDSAKII

-535 IDKALSAGARYAV
+535 IEKALSAGARYAV

-569 MTRNDMKSGKIFE
+569 MTRSDMNSGEIFE
-582 PSTVKQR
+582 PSMVKQR

-600 PVIFDLKERVFVW
+600 PVIFDLRERVLIW

-651 PNLYDLFI
+651 PNLYDLFT
-659 FNAKARSVITDNPD
+659 FNAKARGVITDNPD
-673 ESDMLKQCI
+673 EADIRFGLDDNCDVKPSDI
-682 GDKYRLVI
+682 D
-690 KGEWKEGIWDEMEN
+690 
-704 GIRLN
+704 
-709 FKDEEMILR
+709 
-718 NKSNCLYDF
+718 
-727 NHQYYKVK
+727 
-735 DANLIVV
+735 V
-742 IVMGVTEA
+742 IVGK
-750 INYLKMKKMDNDC
+750 YL
-763 KTVNPNGF
+763 
-771 GQGIVYRNFDY
+771 
-782 TNKILL
+782 
-788 A
+788 

>member
-1 MTICLNLSAATGE
+1 MENSVFSIILRRKNRVFINDNDMLKSLSGAAGE

-48 SREVVYDVLVN
+48 SHEVVYDILVN

-66 ADRVYNPMYPN
+66 ADKVYNPMYPN
-77 FPESVMEKDDFELY
+77 FPESVMKKDDFELY

-126 AGSFDDLNDIFNNL
+126 AGSFNDLNDIFNNL

-147 SKSDVDDMIFVLNS
+147 SKNDVDDMIFILNS
-161 AKVTLP
+161 VKVTLP
-167 DEIPYKENAAC
+167 DEIPFKENVAC
-178 ICRLLVDT
+178 VCRLLVDT

-192 SLCKKYVKAATDV
+192 SLCKKYVKTATDI
-205 LRLVTAMSDGDV
+205 LRLITAMSDGDV

-273 RYTKAVQAF
+273 RYTKVVQAF
-282 DIIRNDGKIQSFAGK
+282 GVIRNDGKIQSFAGK
-297 VDAAIASGDVTTV
+297 VDAAVASGDVNAV

-330 IFDKDA
+330 TFDKDA
-336 DRKAVIMGFASVAKD
+336 DRKTVIMGFASVAKD

-364 INKLDGSDDMR
+364 INKLNGNDDMR

-387 YIKNNRTEAIPED
+387 YVKNNKTETVSED
-400 TMKMVIAVC
+400 AMKMVIAVC
-409 ENTLVN
+409 ESALVN

-424 KVYIDKALKD
+424 KVYIDEALKN

-458 IDDNTKVI
+458 IDDSAKII
-466 RPFIWWTNTKDDII
+466 RPFIWWTNTKDNII
-480 DVDLSV
+480 DVDLSI

-498 VSYSNLKSNRFGI
+498 VSYSNLKSSRFGI

-535 IDKALSAGARYAV
+535 IEKALSAGARYAV

-555 DENFS
+555 NENFS

-569 MTRNDMKSGKIFE
+569 MTRNDMKIGEIFE

-636 PSVVVTCKAMVDVKK
+636 PSVVVTCKAIVDVKK
-651 PNLYDLFI
+651 PNLYDLFT
-659 FNAKARSVITDNPD
+659 FNATARGVITDNPD
-673 ESDMLKQCI
+673 EADIRFGLDDNCDVKPSDI
-682 GDKYRLVI
+682 D
-690 KGEWKEGIWDEMEN
+690 
-704 GIRLN
+704 
-709 FKDEEMILR
+709 
-718 NKSNCLYDF
+718 
-727 NHQYYKVK
+727 
-735 DANLIVV
+735 V
-742 IVMGVTEA
+742 IVGK
-750 INYLKMKKMDNDC
+750 YL
-763 KTVNPNGF
+763 
-771 GQGIVYRNFDY
+771 
-782 TNKILL
+782 
-788 A
+788 

>member
-1 MTICLNLSAATGE
+1 MENSVFSIILRRKNRVFINDNDMLKSLSGAAGE

-66 ADRVYNPMYPN
+66 ADKVYNPMYPN
-77 FPESVMEKDDFELY
+77 FPESVMKKDDFELY

-126 AGSFDDLNDIFNNL
+126 AGSFNDLNDIFNNL

-147 SKSDVDDMIFVLNS
+147 SKNDVDDMIFILNS
-161 AKVTLP
+161 VKVTLP
-167 DEIPYKENAAC
+167 DEIPFKENAAC
-178 ICRLLVDT
+178 VCRLLVDT

-192 SLCKKYVKAATDV
+192 SLCKKYVKTATDI
-205 LRLVTAMSDGDV
+205 LRLITAMSDGDV

-273 RYTKAVQAF
+273 RYTKVVQAF
-282 DIIRNDGKIQSFAGK
+282 GVIRNDGKIQSFAGK
-297 VDAAIASGDVTTV
+297 VDAAVASGDVNAV

-330 IFDKDA
+330 TFDKDA
-336 DRKAVIMGFASVAKD
+336 DRKTVIMGFASVAKD

-364 INKLDGSDDMR
+364 INKLNGNDDMR

-387 YIKNNRTEAIPED
+387 YVKNNKTETVSED
-400 TMKMVIAVC
+400 AMKMVIAVC
-409 ENTLVN
+409 ESALVN

-424 KVYIDKALKD
+424 KVYIDEALKN

-458 IDDNTKVI
+458 IDDSAKII
-466 RPFIWWTNTKDDII
+466 RPFIWWTNTKDNII
-480 DVDLSV
+480 DVDLSI

-498 VSYSNLKSNRFGI
+498 VSYSNLKSSRFGI

-535 IDKALSAGARYAV
+535 IEKALSAGARYAV

-555 DENFS
+555 NENFS

-569 MTRNDMKSGKIFE
+569 MTRNDMKIGEIFE

-636 PSVVVTCKAMVDVKK
+636 PSVVVTCKAIVDVKK
-651 PNLYDLFI
+651 PNLYDLLM
-659 FNAKARSVITDNPD
+659 FNVKARGIIT
-673 ESDMLKQCI
+673 
-682 GDKYRLVI
+682 
-690 KGEWKEGIWDEMEN
+690 
-704 GIRLN
+704 
-709 FKDEEMILR
+709 
-718 NKSNCLYDF
+718 
-727 NHQYYKVK
+727 
-735 DANLIVV
+735 ANLDEADIRFGLDDNCDVKPSDIDV
-742 IVMGVTEA
+742 IVGK
-750 INYLKMKKMDNDC
+750 YL
-763 KTVNPNGF
+763 
-771 GQGIVYRNFDY
+771 
-782 TNKILL
+782 
-788 A
+788 

>member
-1 MTICLNLSAATGE
+1 MENSVFNIILRRKNRVFINDDDMLKSLSAAAGE

-25 NIEVFGYTMSEALFD
+25 NIEVFGYTMSETLFD

-48 SREVVYDVLVN
+48 NREVVYDALVS

-66 ADRVYNPMYPN
+66 ADKVYNPMYPN

-126 AGSFDDLNDIFNNL
+126 AGSFDDLNNIFNNL

-147 SKSDVDDMIFVLNS
+147 SKSDVDDMIFTLNS

-167 DEIPYKENAAC
+167 DEIPFKENAAC
-178 ICRLLVDT
+178 VCRLLIDT

-192 SLCKKYVKAATDV
+192 SLCKKYVKTATDV
-205 LRLVTAMSDGDV
+205 LRLITAMSDGDV

-241 GCGNAAEDMNRY
+241 GCGNAAEDMSRY
-253 AGRWIRVGEKL
+253 ACKWIRVGEKL

-273 RYTKAVQAF
+273 HYTKVVQAF
-282 DIIRNDGKIQSFAGK
+282 GVIRNDGKIQSFAGK
-297 VDAAIASGDVTTV
+297 VDAAVASGDVNAV

-330 IFDKDA
+330 TFDKDA
-336 DRKAVIMGFASVAKD
+336 DRKTVIMGFASVAKD

-364 INKLDGSDDMR
+364 INKLDGSDDMK

-387 YIKNNRTEAIPED
+387 YVKNDKIETVPED
-400 TMKMVIAVC
+400 AMKMVIAVC
-409 ENTLVN
+409 ESALVN

-424 KVYIDKALKD
+424 KVYINEALKD

-442 SAGKTMT
+442 SAGKTMIS
-449 AVSRGSRIA
+449 VSRGSRIA
-458 IDDNTKVI
+458 IDDSAKII
-466 RPFIWWTNTKDDII
+466 RPFIWWTNTKDNII

-498 VSYSNLKSNRFGI
+498 VSYNNLESDRFGI

-516 ITNGGPVDGEGVA
+516 IINGGPVDGEGVA

-535 IDKALSAGARYAV
+535 IEKALSAGARYAV
-548 FNVYNFS
+548 FTVYNFS
-555 DENFS
+555 NENFS

-569 MTRNDMKSGKIFE
+569 MIRNDMKSGEIFE

-623 RAGYGGINVESNL
+623 RTGFGGINVESNL

-659 FNAKARSVITDNPD
+659 FNAKARGVITDNPD
-673 ESDMLKQCI
+673 EADIRFGLDDSCDVKPSDI
-682 GDKYRLVI
+682 D
-690 KGEWKEGIWDEMEN
+690 
-704 GIRLN
+704 
-709 FKDEEMILR
+709 
-718 NKSNCLYDF
+718 
-727 NHQYYKVK
+727 
-735 DANLIVV
+735 V
-742 IVMGVTEA
+742 IVGK
-750 INYLKMKKMDNDC
+750 YL
-763 KTVNPNGF
+763 
-771 GQGIVYRNFDY
+771 
-782 TNKILL
+782 
-788 A
+788 

>member
-1 MTICLNLSAATGE
+1 MENSVFSIILRRKNRVFINDDDMLKSLSAAAGE

-48 SREVVYDVLVN
+48 NREVVYDTLVN
-59 GLKEITG
+59 GLKELTG
-66 ADRVYNPMYPN
+66 ADKVYNPMYPN

-99 SFGTLLPYEEKEE
+99 SFGILLPYEDKKE

-126 AGSFDDLNDIFNNL
+126 AGSFDGLNDIFNNL

-147 SKSDVDDMIFVLNS
+147 SKNDVDDMIFILNS

-167 DEIPYKENAAC
+167 DEIPFKENTAC

-192 SLCKKYVKAATDV
+192 SLCKKYVKTATDV

-241 GCGNAAEDMNRY
+241 DCGNAAEDMNRY

-273 RYTKAVQAF
+273 RYTKVVRAF
-282 DIIRNDGKIQSFAGK
+282 DVIRNDGKIQSFAGK
-297 VDAAIASGDVTTV
+297 VDVAVVSKDVNTV

-317 PGEFARRIDFLLR
+317 PGEFARRIDFLLCT
-330 IFDKDA
+330 FDKDT
-336 DRKAVIMGFASVAKD
+336 DRKTVIMGFASVAKD

-364 INKLDGSDDMR
+364 INKLDGNDDMR

-387 YIKNNRTEAIPED
+387 YIKNDKKETIPED
-400 TMKMVIAVC
+400 AMKMVIAVC
-409 ENTLVN
+409 ENALVN

-424 KVYIDKALKD
+424 KVYIDEALKD

-442 SAGKTMT
+442 SAGKTMIS
-449 AVSRGSRIA
+449 VSRGSRIA
-458 IDDNTKVI
+458 IDDSAKII
-466 RPFIWWTNTKDDII
+466 RPFIWWTNTKDNII

-498 VSYSNLKSNRFGI
+498 VSYNNLESDRFGI

-516 ITNGGPVDGEGVA
+516 IINGGPVDGEGAA

-555 DENFS
+555 NENFS

-569 MTRNDMKSGKIFE
+569 MTRNDMKIGEIFE

-623 RAGYGGINVESNL
+623 RTGFGGINVESNL

-659 FNAKARSVITDNPD
+659 FNAKARGIITDNPD
-673 ESDMLKQCI
+673 EADIRFGLDDSCDVKPSDI
-682 GDKYRLVI
+682 D
-690 KGEWKEGIWDEMEN
+690 
-704 GIRLN
+704 
-709 FKDEEMILR
+709 
-718 NKSNCLYDF
+718 
-727 NHQYYKVK
+727 
-735 DANLIVV
+735 V
-742 IVMGVTEA
+742 IVGK
-750 INYLKMKKMDNDC
+750 YL
-763 KTVNPNGF
+763 
-771 GQGIVYRNFDY
+771 
-782 TNKILL
+782 
-788 A
+788 

>member
-1 MTICLNLSAATGE
+1 MENSVFNIILRRKNRVFINDDDMLKSLSAAVGE

-48 SREVVYDVLVN
+48 NREVMYDALVN

-99 SFGTLLPYEEKEE
+99 SFGTLLPYEEKKE
-112 RAPLFNTAKVKVLE
+112 RVPLFNTAKVKVLE
-126 AGSFDDLNDIFNNL
+126 AGPFDDLNDIFNNF

-147 SKSDVDDMIFVLNS
+147 SKSDVDDMVFILNS

-167 DEIPYKENAAC
+167 DEIPFKENTAC

-192 SLCKKYVKAATDV
+192 SLCRKYIKTATDV

-230 SERRIIMNLLA
+230 GERRIIMNLLA
-241 GCGNAAEDMNRY
+241 GCGNAAEDMSRY

-282 DIIRNDGKIQSFAGK
+282 GVIRNDGKIKSFAGR
-297 VDAAIASGDVTTV
+297 VDAAVASGDVNTV

-330 IFDKDA
+330 TFDKDA
-336 DRKAVIMGFASVAKD
+336 DRKAVIMSFASVAKD

-387 YIKNNRTEAIPED
+387 YVKNNKTKTIPED
-400 TMKMVIAVC
+400 VMKMVIAVC
-409 ENTLVN
+409 ENALVN

-424 KVYIDKALKD
+424 KVYIDEVLKD

-458 IDDNTKVI
+458 IDDSAKII

-498 VSYSNLKSNRFGI
+498 VSYTNLKSNRFGI

-569 MTRNDMKSGKIFE
+569 MTRSDMKSGEIFE

-600 PVIFDLKERVFVW
+600 PVIFDLKERVLIW

-636 PSVVVTCKAMVDVKK
+636 PSVVVTCKAIVDVKK
-651 PNLYDLFI
+651 PNLYDLFA
-659 FNAKARSVITDNPD
+659 FNAKARGVITDNPD
-673 ESDMLKQCI
+673 EADIRFGLDDNCDVKPSDI
-682 GDKYRLVI
+682 D
-690 KGEWKEGIWDEMEN
+690 
-704 GIRLN
+704 
-709 FKDEEMILR
+709 
-718 NKSNCLYDF
+718 
-727 NHQYYKVK
+727 
-735 DANLIVV
+735 V
-742 IVMGVTEA
+742 IVGK
-750 INYLKMKKMDNDC
+750 YL
-763 KTVNPNGF
+763 
-771 GQGIVYRNFDY
+771 
-782 TNKILL
+782 
-788 A
+788 

>member
-1 MTICLNLSAATGE
+1 MENSVFNIILRRKNRVFINDNDMLKSFSAATG
-14 KNKQIVATMNK
+14 KTNKQIVATINK
-25 NIEVFGYTMSEALFD
+25 NIEVFGYTMSEVLFD

-48 SREVVYDVLVN
+48 SREVIYDALVN

-66 ADRVYNPMYPN
+66 ADKVYNPMYPN
-77 FPESVMEKDDFELY
+77 FPESVMKRDDFELY

-99 SFGTLLPYEEKEE
+99 SFGTLLPYEKKEE
-112 RAPLFNTAKVKVLE
+112 RVPLFNTAKVKVLE
-126 AGSFDDLNDIFNNL
+126 VGSFDDLNDIFNNL

-147 SKSDVDDMIFVLNS
+147 SKSDIEDMIFILNS

-167 DEIPYKENAAC
+167 DEIPFKENAAC
-178 ICRLLVDT
+178 VCRLLVDT

-192 SLCKKYVKAATDV
+192 SLCKKYVKTATDV

-273 RYTKAVQAF
+273 RYTKVIQAF
-282 DIIRNDGKIQSFAGK
+282 GIIRNDGKIQSFAGK

-330 IFDKDA
+330 TFDKDA
-336 DRKAVIMGFASVAKD
+336 DKKAVIMGFASVAKD

-387 YIKNNRTEAIPED
+387 YIKNDKAETIPED
-400 TMKMVIAVC
+400 AMIMVIAVC
-409 ENTLVN
+409 ENALVN
-415 IYGNREFLG
+415 IYGSRAFLG
-424 KVYIDKALKD
+424 KVYIDKALRN

-458 IDDNTKVI
+458 IDDSVKII
-466 RPFIWWTNTKDDII
+466 RPFIWWTNTKNDII

-486 AVFADDWNCLEH
+486 AVFADNWDCLEH
-498 VSYSNLKSNRFGI
+498 VSYSNLKSEKFGMY
-511 CHSGD
+511 HSGD
-516 ITNGGPVDGEGVA
+516 ITNGGLVDGEGAA

-535 IDKALSAGARYAV
+535 IDKALGAGARYAV

-555 DENFS
+555 NELFS

-569 MTRNDMKSGKIFE
+569 MTRENMESGEIFE

-600 PVIFDLKERVFVW
+600 PVIFDLKERVFIW

-651 PNLYDLFI
+651 PNLYDLFT
-659 FNAKARSVITDNPD
+659 FNATARGVITDNPD
-673 ESDMLKQCI
+673 EADIRFGLDDNCDVKPSDI
-682 GDKYRLVI
+682 D
-690 KGEWKEGIWDEMEN
+690 
-704 GIRLN
+704 
-709 FKDEEMILR
+709 
-718 NKSNCLYDF
+718 
-727 NHQYYKVK
+727 
-735 DANLIVV
+735 V
-742 IVMGVTEA
+742 IVGK
-750 INYLKMKKMDNDC
+750 YL
-763 KTVNPNGF
+763 
-771 GQGIVYRNFDY
+771 
-782 TNKILL
+782 
-788 A
+788 

>member
-1 MTICLNLSAATGE
+1 MENSVFNIILRRKNRVFINDDDMLKSLSAAAGE

-25 NIEVFGYTMSEALFD
+25 NIEVFGYTMSETLFD

-48 SREVVYDVLVN
+48 NREVVYDTLVS

-66 ADRVYNPMYPN
+66 ADKVYNPMYPN

-126 AGSFDDLNDIFNNL
+126 AGSFDDLNNIFNNL

-147 SKSDVDDMIFVLNS
+147 SKSDVDDMIFTLNS

-167 DEIPYKENAAC
+167 DEIPFKENAAC
-178 ICRLLVDT
+178 VCRLLIDT

-192 SLCKKYVKAATDV
+192 SLCKKYVKTATDV
-205 LRLVTAMSDGDV
+205 LRLITAMSDGDV

-241 GCGNAAEDMNRY
+241 GCGNAAEDMSRY
-253 AGRWIRVGEKL
+253 ACKWIRVGEKL

-273 RYTKAVQAF
+273 HYTKVVQAF
-282 DIIRNDGKIQSFAGK
+282 GVIRNDGKIQSFAGK
-297 VDAAIASGDVTTV
+297 VDAAVASGDVNAV

-330 IFDKDA
+330 TFDKDA
-336 DRKAVIMGFASVAKD
+336 DRKTVIMGFASVAKD

-364 INKLDGSDDMR
+364 INKLDGSDDMK

-387 YIKNNRTEAIPED
+387 YVKNDKIETVPED
-400 TMKMVIAVC
+400 AMKMVIAVC
-409 ENTLVN
+409 ESALVN

-424 KVYIDKALKD
+424 KVYINEALKD

-442 SAGKTMT
+442 SAGKTMIS
-449 AVSRGSRIA
+449 VSRGSRIA
-458 IDDNTKVI
+458 IDDSAKII
-466 RPFIWWTNTKDDII
+466 RPFIWWTNTKDNII

-498 VSYSNLKSNRFGI
+498 VSYNNLESDRFGI

-516 ITNGGPVDGEGVA
+516 IINGGPVDGEGVA

-535 IDKALSAGARYAV
+535 IEKALSAGARYAV
-548 FNVYNFS
+548 FTVYNFS
-555 DENFS
+555 NENFS

-569 MTRNDMKSGKIFE
+569 MIRNDMKSGEIFE

-623 RAGYGGINVESNL
+623 RTGFGGINVESNL

-659 FNAKARSVITDNPD
+659 FNAKARGVITDNPD
-673 ESDMLKQCI
+673 EADIRFGLDDSCDVKPSDI
-682 GDKYRLVI
+682 D
-690 KGEWKEGIWDEMEN
+690 
-704 GIRLN
+704 
-709 FKDEEMILR
+709 
-718 NKSNCLYDF
+718 
-727 NHQYYKVK
+727 
-735 DANLIVV
+735 V
-742 IVMGVTEA
+742 IVGK
-750 INYLKMKKMDNDC
+750 YL
-763 KTVNPNGF
+763 
-771 GQGIVYRNFDY
+771 
-782 TNKILL
+782 
-788 A
+788 

>member
-1 MTICLNLSAATGE
+1 MENSVFNIILRRKNRVFINDDDMLKSLSAAAGE

-25 NIEVFGYTMSEALFD
+25 NIEVFGYTMSETLFD

-48 SREVVYDVLVN
+48 NREVVYDALVS

-66 ADRVYNPMYPN
+66 ADKVYNPMYPN

-126 AGSFDDLNDIFNNL
+126 AGSFDDLNNIFNNL

-147 SKSDVDDMIFVLNS
+147 SKSDVDDMIFTLNS

-167 DEIPYKENAAC
+167 DEIPFKENAAC

-192 SLCKKYVKAATDV
+192 SLCKKYVKTATDV
-205 LRLVTAMSDGDV
+205 LRLITAMSDGDV

-241 GCGNAAEDMNRY
+241 GCGNTAEDMNRY

-273 RYTKAVQAF
+273 RYTKVVQAF
-282 DIIRNDGKIQSFAGK
+282 GVIRNDGKIQSFAGK
-297 VDAAIASGDVTTV
+297 VDAAVASGDVNAV

-330 IFDKDA
+330 TFDKDA
-336 DRKAVIMGFASVAKD
+336 DRKTVIMGFASVAKD

-387 YIKNNRTEAIPED
+387 YVKNDKTETIPED
-400 TMKMVIAVC
+400 AMKMIIAVC
-409 ENTLVN
+409 ENALVN

-424 KVYIDKALKD
+424 KIYIDEALKD

-442 SAGKTMT
+442 SASKTMT

-458 IDDNTKVI
+458 IDDSAKII
-466 RPFIWWTNTKDDII
+466 RPFIWWTNTKDNII

-486 AVFADDWNCLEH
+486 AIFADDWNCLEH
-498 VSYSNLKSNRFGI
+498 VSYNNLESDRFGI

-516 ITNGGPVDGEGVA
+516 IINGGPVDGEGAA

-555 DENFS
+555 NESFS

-569 MTRNDMKSGKIFE
+569 MTRNDMKIGEIFE

-623 RAGYGGINVESNL
+623 RAGFGGINVESNL

-651 PNLYDLFI
+651 PNLYDLFT
-659 FNAKARSVITDNPD
+659 FNAKARGVITDNPD
-673 ESDMLKQCI
+673 EADINFGLDDNCDVKPSDI
-682 GDKYRLVI
+682 D
-690 KGEWKEGIWDEMEN
+690 
-704 GIRLN
+704 
-709 FKDEEMILR
+709 
-718 NKSNCLYDF
+718 
-727 NHQYYKVK
+727 
-735 DANLIVV
+735 V
-742 IVMGVTEA
+742 IVGK
-750 INYLKMKKMDNDC
+750 YL
-763 KTVNPNGF
+763 
-771 GQGIVYRNFDY
+771 
-782 TNKILL
+782 
-788 A
+788 

>member
-1 MTICLNLSAATGE
+1 MENSVFNIILRRKNRVFINDDDMLKSLSAAVGE

-48 SREVVYDVLVN
+48 NREVMYNTLVN

-99 SFGTLLPYEEKEE
+99 SFGTLLPYEEKKE
-112 RAPLFNTAKVKVLE
+112 RVPLFNVAKVKVLE

-147 SKSDVDDMIFVLNS
+147 SKSDVEDMIFILNS

-167 DEIPYKENAAC
+167 DEIPFKENAAC
-178 ICRLLVDT
+178 VCRLLVDT

-192 SLCKKYVKAATDV
+192 YLCRKYIKTATDV
-205 LRLVTAMSDGDV
+205 LRLVAAMSDGDV

-230 SERRIIMNLLA
+230 GERRIIMNLLA
-241 GCGNAAEDMNRY
+241 GCGNAAEDMSRY

-282 DIIRNDGKIQSFAGK
+282 GVIRNDGKIKSFAGR
-297 VDAAIASGDVTTV
+297 VDAAVASGDVNTV

-330 IFDKDA
+330 TFDKDA
-336 DRKAVIMGFASVAKD
+336 DRKAVIMSFASVAKD

-387 YIKNNRTEAIPED
+387 YVKNNKTKTIPED
-400 TMKMVIAVC
+400 VMKMVIAVC
-409 ENTLVN
+409 ESTLVN

-424 KVYIDKALKD
+424 KVYIDEALKN

-458 IDDNTKVI
+458 IDDSAKII
-466 RPFIWWTNTKDDII
+466 RPFIWWTNTKDNII

-486 AVFADDWNCLEH
+486 AVFADNWDCLEH
-498 VSYSNLKSNRFGI
+498 VSYTNLKSSRFGI

-535 IDKALSAGARYAV
+535 IEKALSAGARYAA

-569 MTRNDMKSGKIFE
+569 MTRNDMKSGEIFE

-600 PVIFDLKERVFVW
+600 PVIFDLRERVLIW

-651 PNLYDLFI
+651 PNLYDLFT
-659 FNAKARSVITDNPD
+659 FNAKARGVITDNPD
-673 ESDMLKQCI
+673 EADIRFGLDDNCDVKPSDI
-682 GDKYRLVI
+682 D
-690 KGEWKEGIWDEMEN
+690 
-704 GIRLN
+704 
-709 FKDEEMILR
+709 
-718 NKSNCLYDF
+718 
-727 NHQYYKVK
+727 
-735 DANLIVV
+735 V
-742 IVMGVTEA
+742 IVGK
-750 INYLKMKKMDNDC
+750 YL
-763 KTVNPNGF
+763 
-771 GQGIVYRNFDY
+771 
-782 TNKILL
+782 
-788 A
+788 

>member
-1 MTICLNLSAATGE
+1 MENSVFSIILRRKNRVFINDNDMLKSLSGAAGE

-48 SREVVYDVLVN
+48 SREVVYDILVN

-66 ADRVYNPMYPN
+66 ADKVYNPMYPN
-77 FPESVMEKDDFELY
+77 FPESVMKKDDFELY

-126 AGSFDDLNDIFNNL
+126 AGSFNDLNDIFNNL

-147 SKSDVDDMIFVLNS
+147 SKNDVDDMIFILNS
-161 AKVTLP
+161 VKVTLP
-167 DEIPYKENAAC
+167 DEIPFKENAAC
-178 ICRLLVDT
+178 VCRLLVDT

-192 SLCKKYVKAATDV
+192 SLCKKYVKTATDI
-205 LRLVTAMSDGDV
+205 LRLITAMSDGDV

-273 RYTKAVQAF
+273 RYTKVVQAF
-282 DIIRNDGKIQSFAGK
+282 GVIRNDGKIQSFAGK
-297 VDAAIASGDVTTV
+297 VDAAVASGDVNAV

-330 IFDKDA
+330 TFDKDA
-336 DRKAVIMGFASVAKD
+336 DRKTVIMGFASVAKD

-364 INKLDGSDDMR
+364 INKLNGNDDMR

-387 YIKNNRTEAIPED
+387 YVKNNKTETVSED
-400 TMKMVIAVC
+400 AMKMVIAVC
-409 ENTLVN
+409 ESALVN

-424 KVYIDKALKD
+424 KVYIDEALKN

-449 AVSRGSRIA
+449 AVSRGSRIV
-458 IDDNTKVI
+458 IDDSAKII

-486 AVFADDWNCLEH
+486 AVFANDWNCLEH
-498 VSYSNLKSNRFGI
+498 VSYSNLKSSRFGI

-535 IDKALSAGARYAV
+535 IEKALSAGARYAV

-569 MTRNDMKSGKIFE
+569 MTRNDMKSGEIFE

-623 RAGYGGINVESNL
+623 RAGFGGINVESNL

-651 PNLYDLFI
+651 PNLYDLFT
-659 FNAKARSVITDNPD
+659 FNAKARGVITDNPD
-673 ESDMLKQCI
+673 EADIRFGLDDSCDVKPSDI
-682 GDKYRLVI
+682 D
-690 KGEWKEGIWDEMEN
+690 
-704 GIRLN
+704 
-709 FKDEEMILR
+709 
-718 NKSNCLYDF
+718 
-727 NHQYYKVK
+727 
-735 DANLIVV
+735 V
-742 IVMGVTEA
+742 IVGK
-750 INYLKMKKMDNDC
+750 YL
-763 KTVNPNGF
+763 
-771 GQGIVYRNFDY
+771 
-782 TNKILL
+782 
-788 A
+788 

>member
-1 MTICLNLSAATGE
+1 MENSVFSIILRRKNRVFINDNDMLKSLSGAAGE

-48 SREVVYDVLVN
+48 SREVVYDILVN

-66 ADRVYNPMYPN
+66 ADKVYNPMYPN
-77 FPESVMEKDDFELY
+77 FPESVMKKDDFELY

-126 AGSFDDLNDIFNNL
+126 AGSFNDLNDIFNNL

-147 SKSDVDDMIFVLNS
+147 SKNDVDDMIFILNS
-161 AKVTLP
+161 VKVTLP
-167 DEIPYKENAAC
+167 DEIPFKENAAC
-178 ICRLLVDT
+178 VCRLLVDT

-192 SLCKKYVKAATDV
+192 SLCKKYVKTATDI
-205 LRLVTAMSDGDV
+205 LRLITAMSDGDV

-273 RYTKAVQAF
+273 RYTKVVQAF
-282 DIIRNDGKIQSFAGK
+282 GVIRNDGKIQSFAGK
-297 VDAAIASGDVTTV
+297 VDAAVASGDVNAV

-330 IFDKDA
+330 TFDKDA
-336 DRKAVIMGFASVAKD
+336 DRKTVIMGFASVAKD

-364 INKLDGSDDMR
+364 INKLNGNDDMR

-387 YIKNNRTEAIPED
+387 YVKNNKTETVSEDAI
-400 TMKMVIAVC
+400 KMVIAVC
-409 ENTLVN
+409 ESALVN

-424 KVYIDKALKD
+424 KVYIDEALKN

-458 IDDNTKVI
+458 IDDSAKII
-466 RPFIWWTNTKDDII
+466 RPFIWWTNTKDNII
-480 DVDLSV
+480 DVDLSI

-498 VSYSNLKSNRFGI
+498 VSYSNLKSSRFGI

-535 IDKALSAGARYAV
+535 IEKALSAGARYAV

-555 DENFS
+555 NENFS

-569 MTRNDMKSGKIFE
+569 MTRNDMKIGEIFE

-636 PSVVVTCKAMVDVKK
+636 PSVVVTCKAIVDVKK
-651 PNLYDLFI
+651 PNLYDLLM
-659 FNAKARSVITDNPD
+659 FNVKARGIIT
-673 ESDMLKQCI
+673 
-682 GDKYRLVI
+682 
-690 KGEWKEGIWDEMEN
+690 
-704 GIRLN
+704 
-709 FKDEEMILR
+709 
-718 NKSNCLYDF
+718 
-727 NHQYYKVK
+727 
-735 DANLIVV
+735 ANLDEADIRFGLDDNCDVKPSDIDV
-742 IVMGVTEA
+742 IVGK
-750 INYLKMKKMDNDC
+750 YL
-763 KTVNPNGF
+763 
-771 GQGIVYRNFDY
+771 
-782 TNKILL
+782 
-788 A
+788 

>member
-1 MTICLNLSAATGE
+1 MENSVFNIILRRKNRVFINDDDMLKSLSAAAGE

-40 KLVHMKAK
+40 KLVHMKTK
-48 SREVVYDVLVN
+48 NREVVYDALVN

-66 ADRVYNPMYPN
+66 ADKVYNPMYPN

-99 SFGTLLPYEEKEE
+99 SFGTLLPYEEKKE

-147 SKSDVDDMIFVLNS
+147 SKSDVDDMIFILNS

-167 DEIPYKENAAC
+167 DEIPFKENTAC

-186 GVDTDG
+186 GIDTDG
-192 SLCKKYVKAATDV
+192 SLCRKYVKTATDV

-241 GCGNAAEDMNRY
+241 GCGNASEDMNRY

-273 RYTKAVQAF
+273 RYTKIVQAF
-282 DIIRNDGKIQSFAGK
+282 GVIRNDGKIQSFAGK
-297 VDAAIASGDVTTV
+297 VDAAIASGDVNTV

-330 IFDKDA
+330 TFDKDA
-336 DRKAVIMGFASVAKD
+336 DRKTVIMGFASVAKD
-351 VSSTVLLQ
+351 ISSTVLLQ

-387 YIKNNRTEAIPED
+387 YVKNDKTDAIPED
-400 TMKMVIAVC
+400 AMKMFIAVC
-409 ENTLVN
+409 ENALIN

-424 KVYIDKALKD
+424 KVYIDEVLKD

-458 IDDNTKVI
+458 IDDSAKII

-486 AVFADDWNCLEH
+486 AVFADNWDCLEH
-498 VSYSNLKSNRFGI
+498 VSYSNLKSEKFGMY
-511 CHSGD
+511 HSGD

-535 IDKALSAGARYAV
+535 IEKALSAGARYAV

-569 MTRNDMKSGKIFE
+569 MTRNDMKSGEIFE

-600 PVIFDLKERVFVW
+600 PVIFDLKERVFIW

-651 PNLYDLFI
+651 PNLYDLLM
-659 FNAKARSVITDNPD
+659 FNVKARGIITANPD
-673 ESDMLKQCI
+673 EADIRFGLDDNCDVKPSDI
-682 GDKYRLVI
+682 D
-690 KGEWKEGIWDEMEN
+690 
-704 GIRLN
+704 
-709 FKDEEMILR
+709 
-718 NKSNCLYDF
+718 
-727 NHQYYKVK
+727 
-735 DANLIVV
+735 V
-742 IVMGVTEA
+742 IVGK
-750 INYLKMKKMDNDC
+750 YL
-763 KTVNPNGF
+763 
-771 GQGIVYRNFDY
+771 
-782 TNKILL
+782 
-788 A
+788 

>member
-1 MTICLNLSAATGE
+1 MENSVFNIILRRKNRVFINDDDMLKSLSAAVGE

-48 SREVVYDVLVN
+48 NREVMYDALVN

-99 SFGTLLPYEEKEE
+99 SFGTLLPYEEKKE
-112 RAPLFNTAKVKVLE
+112 RVPLFNTAKVKVLE
-126 AGSFDDLNDIFNNL
+126 AGPFDDLNDIFNNF

-147 SKSDVDDMIFVLNS
+147 SKSDVDDMVFILNS
-161 AKVTLP
+161 ANVTLP
-167 DEIPYKENAAC
+167 DEIPFKENTAC

-192 SLCKKYVKAATDV
+192 SLCRKYIKTATDV

-230 SERRIIMNLLA
+230 GERRIIMNLLA
-241 GCGNAAEDMNRY
+241 GCGNAAEDMSRY

-282 DIIRNDGKIQSFAGK
+282 GVIRNDGKIKSFAGR
-297 VDAAIASGDVTTV
+297 VDAAVAAGDVNTV

-330 IFDKDA
+330 TFDKDA
-336 DRKAVIMGFASVAKD
+336 DRKTVIMGFASVAKD

-364 INKLDGSDDMR
+364 INKLNGNDDMR

-387 YIKNNRTEAIPED
+387 YVKNNKTETVSED
-400 TMKMVIAVC
+400 AMKMVIAVC
-409 ENTLVN
+409 ESTLVN

-424 KVYIDKALKD
+424 KVYIDEALKN

-458 IDDNTKVI
+458 IDDSAKII

-535 IDKALSAGARYAV
+535 IEKALSAGARYAV

-569 MTRNDMKSGKIFE
+569 MTRSDMNSGEIFE
-582 PSTVKQR
+582 PSMVKQR

-600 PVIFDLKERVFVW
+600 PVIFDLRERVLIW

-651 PNLYDLFI
+651 PNLYDLFT
-659 FNAKARSVITDNPD
+659 FNAKARGVITDNPD
-673 ESDMLKQCI
+673 EADIRFGLDDNCDVKPSDI
-682 GDKYRLVI
+682 D
-690 KGEWKEGIWDEMEN
+690 
-704 GIRLN
+704 
-709 FKDEEMILR
+709 
-718 NKSNCLYDF
+718 
-727 NHQYYKVK
+727 
-735 DANLIVV
+735 V
-742 IVMGVTEA
+742 IVGK
-750 INYLKMKKMDNDC
+750 YL
-763 KTVNPNGF
+763 
-771 GQGIVYRNFDY
+771 
-782 TNKILL
+782 
-788 A
+788 

>member
-1 MTICLNLSAATGE
+1 MENSVFNIILRRKNRVFINDDDMLKSLSTAVGE

-48 SREVVYDVLVN
+48 NREVMYDALVN

-99 SFGTLLPYEEKEE
+99 SFGTLLPYEEKKE
-112 RAPLFNTAKVKVLE
+112 RVPLFNTAKVKVLE
-126 AGSFDDLNDIFNNL
+126 AGSFDDLNDIFNNF

-147 SKSDVDDMIFVLNS
+147 SKSDVDDMVFILNS

-167 DEIPYKENAAC
+167 DEIPFKENAAC
-178 ICRLLVDT
+178 VCRLLVDT
-186 GVDTDG
+186 GIDTDG
-192 SLCKKYVKAATDV
+192 SLCKKYIKTSTDV
-205 LRLVTAMSDGDV
+205 LRLITAMSDGDV

-273 RYTKAVQAF
+273 HYTKVVQAF
-282 DIIRNDGKIQSFAGK
+282 GIIRNDGKIQSFAGK
-297 VDAAIASGDVTTV
+297 VDAAVASGDVNTV
-310 VSLLKKR
+310 VFLLKKR

-330 IFDKDA
+330 TFDKDA
-336 DRKAVIMGFASVAKD
+336 DRKTVIMGFASVAKD

-387 YIKNNRTEAIPED
+387 YIKNDKTEIIPED
-400 TMKMVIAVC
+400 AMIMVIAVC
-409 ENTLVN
+409 ENALVN
-415 IYGNREFLG
+415 IYGSREFLG
-424 KVYIDKALKD
+424 KVYIDKALRN

-458 IDDNTKVI
+458 IDDSAKII
-466 RPFIWWTNTKDDII
+466 RPFIWWTNTKDAIM

-498 VSYSNLKSNRFGI
+498 VSYSNLKSEKFGMY
-511 CHSGD
+511 HSGD
-516 ITNGGPVDGEGVA
+516 ITNGGPVDGEGAA

-535 IDKALSAGARYAV
+535 IDKALAAGARYAV

-555 DENFS
+555 DELFS

-569 MTRNDMKSGKIFE
+569 MTRENMESGEIFE

-600 PVIFDLKERVFVW
+600 PVIFDLKERVFIW

-623 RAGYGGINVESNL
+623 RTGFGGINVESNL

-651 PNLYDLFI
+651 PNLYDLFA
-659 FNAKARSVITDNPD
+659 FNAKARGVITDNPD
-673 ESDMLKQCI
+673 EADIRFGLDDNCDVKPSDI
-682 GDKYRLVI
+682 D
-690 KGEWKEGIWDEMEN
+690 
-704 GIRLN
+704 
-709 FKDEEMILR
+709 
-718 NKSNCLYDF
+718 
-727 NHQYYKVK
+727 
-735 DANLIVV
+735 V
-742 IVMGVTEA
+742 IVGK
-750 INYLKMKKMDNDC
+750 YL
-763 KTVNPNGF
+763 
-771 GQGIVYRNFDY
+771 
-782 TNKILL
+782 
-788 A
+788 

>member
-1 MTICLNLSAATGE
+1 MENSVFNIILRRKNRVFINDDDMLKSLSAAVGE

-48 SREVVYDVLVN
+48 NREVMYNTLVN

-99 SFGTLLPYEEKEE
+99 SFGTLLPYEEKKE
-112 RAPLFNTAKVKVLE
+112 RVPLFNVAKVKVLE

-147 SKSDVDDMIFVLNS
+147 SKSDVEDMIFILNS

-167 DEIPYKENAAC
+167 DEIPFKENAAC
-178 ICRLLVDT
+178 VCRLLVDT

-192 SLCKKYVKAATDV
+192 YLCRKYIKTATDV

-230 SERRIIMNLLA
+230 GERRIIMNLLA
-241 GCGNAAEDMNRY
+241 GCGNAAEDMSRY

-282 DIIRNDGKIQSFAGK
+282 GVIRNDGKIKSFAGR
-297 VDAAIASGDVTTV
+297 VDAAVASGDVNTV

-330 IFDKDA
+330 TFDKDA
-336 DRKAVIMGFASVAKD
+336 DRKAVIMSFASVAKD

-387 YIKNNRTEAIPED
+387 YVKNNKTKTIPED
-400 TMKMVIAVC
+400 VMKMVIAVC
-409 ENTLVN
+409 ESTLVN

-424 KVYIDKALKD
+424 KVYIDEALKN

-458 IDDNTKVI
+458 IDDSAKII
-466 RPFIWWTNTKDDII
+466 RPFIWWTNTKDNII

-486 AVFADDWNCLEH
+486 AVFADNWDCLEH
-498 VSYSNLKSNRFGI
+498 VSYTNLKSSRFGI

-535 IDKALSAGARYAV
+535 IEKALSAGARYAA

-569 MTRNDMKSGKIFE
+569 MTRNDMKSGEIFE

-600 PVIFDLKERVFVW
+600 PVIFDLRERVFIW

-651 PNLYDLFI
+651 PNLYDLFT
-659 FNAKARSVITDNPD
+659 FNAKARGVITDNPD
-673 ESDMLKQCI
+673 EADIRFGLDDNCDVKPSDI
-682 GDKYRLVI
+682 D
-690 KGEWKEGIWDEMEN
+690 
-704 GIRLN
+704 
-709 FKDEEMILR
+709 
-718 NKSNCLYDF
+718 
-727 NHQYYKVK
+727 
-735 DANLIVV
+735 V
-742 IVMGVTEA
+742 IVGK
-750 INYLKMKKMDNDC
+750 YL
-763 KTVNPNGF
+763 
-771 GQGIVYRNFDY
+771 
-782 TNKILL
+782 
-788 A
+788 

>member
-1 MTICLNLSAATGE
+1 MLKSLSAATGE

-40 KLVHMKAK
+40 KLLHMKAK
-48 SREVVYDVLVN
+48 NREVVYDALVN

-66 ADRVYNPMYPN
+66 ADKVYNPMYPN
-77 FPESVMEKDDFELY
+77 FPKSVMKKDDFELY

-147 SKSDVDDMIFVLNS
+147 SKSDVEDMIFILNS

-167 DEIPYKENAAC
+167 DEIPFKENTAC

-192 SLCKKYVKAATDV
+192 SLCRKYIKTATDV

-241 GCGNAAEDMNRY
+241 GCGNASEDMNRY

-273 RYTKAVQAF
+273 RYTKIVQAF
-282 DIIRNDGKIQSFAGK
+282 GVIRNDGKIQSFGGK

-330 IFDKDA
+330 TFDKDA
-336 DRKAVIMGFASVAKD
+336 DRKTVIMGFASVAKD

-364 INKLDGSDDMR
+364 INKLNGNDDMR

-387 YIKNNRTEAIPED
+387 YVKNNKTEAIPED
-400 TMKMVIAVC
+400 TIKMVIAVC
-409 ENTLVN
+409 ENALVN

-424 KVYIDKALKD
+424 KVYIDEVLKD

-458 IDDNTKVI
+458 IDDSAKII

-498 VSYSNLKSNRFGI
+498 VSYSNLKSSRFGI

-555 DENFS
+555 NECFS
-560 KMEHAAFGF
+560 KMDHAAFGF
-569 MTRNDMKSGKIFE
+569 MTRSDMKSGEIFE

-589 MDLASATTTCI
+589 IDLASATTTCI
-600 PVIFDLKERVFVW
+600 PVIFDLKERVFIW

-659 FNAKARSVITDNPD
+659 FNAKARGIITDNPD
-673 ESDMLKQCI
+673 EADIRFGLDDNCDVKPSDI
-682 GDKYRLVI
+682 D
-690 KGEWKEGIWDEMEN
+690 
-704 GIRLN
+704 
-709 FKDEEMILR
+709 
-718 NKSNCLYDF
+718 
-727 NHQYYKVK
+727 
-735 DANLIVV
+735 V
-742 IVMGVTEA
+742 IVGK
-750 INYLKMKKMDNDC
+750 YL
-763 KTVNPNGF
+763 
-771 GQGIVYRNFDY
+771 
-782 TNKILL
+782 
-788 A
+788 

>member
-1 MTICLNLSAATGE
+1 MENSVFSIILRRKNRVFINDNDMLKSLSGAAGE

-48 SREVVYDVLVN
+48 SREVVYDILVN
-59 GLKEITG
+59 GLKELTG
-66 ADRVYNPMYPN
+66 ADKVYNPMYPN
-77 FPESVMEKDDFELY
+77 FPESVMEKGDFELY

-112 RAPLFNTAKVKVLE
+112 RVPLFNTAKVKVLE
-126 AGSFDDLNDIFNNL
+126 AGSFDDLNGIFNNL

-147 SKSDVDDMIFVLNS
+147 SKNDVDDMIFILNS

-167 DEIPYKENAAC
+167 DEIPFKENIAR

-186 GVDTDG
+186 SVDTDG
-192 SLCKKYVKAATDV
+192 SLCRKYIKTATDV

-230 SERRIIMNLLA
+230 GERRIIMNLLA

-273 RYTKAVQAF
+273 HYTKVVQAF
-282 DIIRNDGKIQSFAGK
+282 DIIRNDGKIQSFAGR
-297 VDAAIASGDVTTV
+297 VDAAVASGDVNTV

-330 IFDKDA
+330 TFNKDA
-336 DRKAVIMGFASVAKD
+336 DGKAVIMGFASIAKD

-387 YIKNNRTEAIPED
+387 YVKNNKAETVSED
-400 TMKMVIAVC
+400 AMKMVIAVC
-409 ENTLVN
+409 ESALVN

-424 KVYIDKALKD
+424 KVYIDKTLKD

-458 IDDNTKVI
+458 IDDSAKII

-498 VSYSNLKSNRFGI
+498 VSYSNLKSSRFGI

-535 IDKALSAGARYAV
+535 IEKALSAGARYAV

-555 DENFS
+555 DKNFS

-569 MTRNDMKSGKIFE
+569 MTRNDMKIGEIFE

-636 PSVVVTCKAMVDVKK
+636 PSVVVTCKAIVDVKK
-651 PNLYDLFI
+651 PNLYDLFT
-659 FNAKARSVITDNPD
+659 FNATARGVITDNPD
-673 ESDMLKQCI
+673 EADIRFGLDDNCDVKPSDI
-682 GDKYRLVI
+682 D
-690 KGEWKEGIWDEMEN
+690 
-704 GIRLN
+704 
-709 FKDEEMILR
+709 
-718 NKSNCLYDF
+718 
-727 NHQYYKVK
+727 
-735 DANLIVV
+735 V
-742 IVMGVTEA
+742 IVGK
-750 INYLKMKKMDNDC
+750 YL
-763 KTVNPNGF
+763 
-771 GQGIVYRNFDY
+771 
-782 TNKILL
+782 
-788 A
+788 

>member
-1 MTICLNLSAATGE
+1 MENSVFSIILRRKNRVFINDNDMLKSLSGAAGE

-48 SREVVYDVLVN
+48 SREVVYDILVN

-66 ADRVYNPMYPN
+66 SDKVYNPMYPN
-77 FPESVMEKDDFELY
+77 FPESVMKKDDFELY

-126 AGSFDDLNDIFNNL
+126 AGSFNDLNDIFNNL

-147 SKSDVDDMIFVLNS
+147 SKNDVDDMIFILNS
-161 AKVTLP
+161 VKVTLP
-167 DEIPYKENAAC
+167 DEIPFKENAAC
-178 ICRLLVDT
+178 VCRLLVDT

-192 SLCKKYVKAATDV
+192 SLCKKYVKTATDI
-205 LRLVTAMSDGDV
+205 LRLITAMSDGDV

-273 RYTKAVQAF
+273 RYTKVVQAF
-282 DIIRNDGKIQSFAGK
+282 GVIRNDGKIQSFAGK
-297 VDAAIASGDVTTV
+297 VDAAVASGDVNAV

-330 IFDKDA
+330 TFDKDA
-336 DRKAVIMGFASVAKD
+336 DRKTVIMGFASVAKD

-364 INKLDGSDDMR
+364 INKLNGNDDMR

-387 YIKNNRTEAIPED
+387 YVKNNKTETVSED
-400 TMKMVIAVC
+400 AMKMVIAVC
-409 ENTLVN
+409 ESALVN

-424 KVYIDKALKD
+424 KVYIDEALKN

-458 IDDNTKVI
+458 IDDSAKII
-466 RPFIWWTNTKDDII
+466 RPFIWWTNTKDNII
-480 DVDLSV
+480 DVDLSI

-498 VSYSNLKSNRFGI
+498 VSYSNLKSSRFGI

-535 IDKALSAGARYAV
+535 IEKALSAGARYAV

-555 DENFS
+555 NENFS

-569 MTRNDMKSGKIFE
+569 MTRNDMKIGEIFE

-636 PSVVVTCKAMVDVKK
+636 PSVVVTCKAIVDVKK
-651 PNLYDLFI
+651 PNLYDLFT
-659 FNAKARSVITDNPD
+659 FNATARGVITDNPD
-673 ESDMLKQCI
+673 EADIRFGLDDNCDVKPSDI
-682 GDKYRLVI
+682 D
-690 KGEWKEGIWDEMEN
+690 
-704 GIRLN
+704 
-709 FKDEEMILR
+709 
-718 NKSNCLYDF
+718 
-727 NHQYYKVK
+727 
-735 DANLIVV
+735 V
-742 IVMGVTEA
+742 IVGK
-750 INYLKMKKMDNDC
+750 YL
-763 KTVNPNGF
+763 
-771 GQGIVYRNFDY
+771 
-782 TNKILL
+782 
-788 A
+788 

>member
-1 MTICLNLSAATGE
+1 MENSVFNIILRRKNRVFINDDDMLKSLSAAAGE

-25 NIEVFGYTMSEALFD
+25 NIEVFGYTMSETLFD

-48 SREVVYDVLVN
+48 NREVVYDALVS

-66 ADRVYNPMYPN
+66 ADKVYNPMYPN

-126 AGSFDDLNDIFNNL
+126 AGSFDDLNNIFNNL

-147 SKSDVDDMIFVLNS
+147 SKSDVDDMIFTLNS
-161 AKVTLP
+161 VKVTLP
-167 DEIPYKENAAC
+167 DEIPFKENAAC
-178 ICRLLVDT
+178 VCRLLIDT

-192 SLCKKYVKAATDV
+192 SLCKKYVKTATDV
-205 LRLVTAMSDGDV
+205 LRLITAMSDGDV

-241 GCGNAAEDMNRY
+241 GCGNAAEDMSRY
-253 AGRWIRVGEKL
+253 ACKWIRVGEKL

-273 RYTKAVQAF
+273 HYTKVVQAF
-282 DIIRNDGKIQSFAGK
+282 GVIRNDGKIQSFAGK
-297 VDAAIASGDVTTV
+297 VDAAVASGDVNAV

-330 IFDKDA
+330 TFDKDA
-336 DRKAVIMGFASVAKD
+336 DRKTVIMGFASVAKD

-387 YIKNNRTEAIPED
+387 YVKNDKIETVPED
-400 TMKMVIAVC
+400 AMKMVIAVC
-409 ENTLVN
+409 ESALVN

-424 KVYIDKALKD
+424 KVYINEALKD

-442 SAGKTMT
+442 SAGKTMIS
-449 AVSRGSRIA
+449 VSRGSRIA
-458 IDDNTKVI
+458 IDDSAKII
-466 RPFIWWTNTKDDII
+466 RPFIWWTNTKDNII

-498 VSYSNLKSNRFGI
+498 VSYNNLKSDRFGI

-516 ITNGGPVDGEGVA
+516 IINGGPVDGEGVA

-535 IDKALSAGARYAV
+535 IKKALSTGARYAV

-569 MTRNDMKSGKIFE
+569 MTRNDMKSGEIFE

-600 PVIFDLKERVFVW
+600 PVIFDFKERMFVW

-623 RAGYGGINVESNL
+623 RAGYGGINVDSNL

-651 PNLYDLFI
+651 SNLYDLFT
-659 FNAKARSVITDNPD
+659 FNAKARGVITDNPD
-673 ESDMLKQCI
+673 EADINFGLDDNCDVKPSDI
-682 GDKYRLVI
+682 D
-690 KGEWKEGIWDEMEN
+690 
-704 GIRLN
+704 
-709 FKDEEMILR
+709 
-718 NKSNCLYDF
+718 
-727 NHQYYKVK
+727 
-735 DANLIVV
+735 V
-742 IVMGVTEA
+742 IVGK
-750 INYLKMKKMDNDC
+750 YL
-763 KTVNPNGF
+763 
-771 GQGIVYRNFDY
+771 
-782 TNKILL
+782 
-788 A
+788 

>member
-1 MTICLNLSAATGE
+1 MENSVFSIILRRKNRVFINDNDMLKSLSGAAGE

-40 KLVHMKAK
+40 KLVHMKVK
-48 SREVVYDVLVN
+48 NREVVYDALVN
-59 GLKEITG
+59 GLKELTG
-66 ADRVYNPMYPN
+66 ADKVYNPMYPN

-112 RAPLFNTAKVKVLE
+112 RAPLFNTAKVKVLD

-147 SKSDVDDMIFVLNS
+147 SKSDVDDMIFILNS

-167 DEIPYKENAAC
+167 DEIPFKENAAC
-178 ICRLLVDT
+178 VCRLLVDT

-192 SLCKKYVKAATDV
+192 SLCRKYVKTATDV

-273 RYTKAVQAF
+273 RYTKVVQAF
-282 DIIRNDGKIQSFAGK
+282 GVIRNDGKIQSFAGK
-297 VDAAIASGDVTTV
+297 VDAAVASGDVNAV

-330 IFDKDA
+330 TFDKDA
-336 DRKAVIMGFASVAKD
+336 DRKTVIMGFASVAKD

-364 INKLDGSDDMR
+364 INKLNGNDDMR

-387 YIKNNRTEAIPED
+387 YVKNNKTETVSED
-400 TMKMVIAVC
+400 AMKMVIAVC
-409 ENTLVN
+409 ESALVN

-424 KVYIDKALKD
+424 KVYIDEALKN

-458 IDDNTKVI
+458 IDDSAKII
-466 RPFIWWTNTKDDII
+466 RPFIWWTNTKDNII
-480 DVDLSV
+480 DVDLSI

-498 VSYSNLKSNRFGI
+498 VSYSNLKSSRFGI

-535 IDKALSAGARYAV
+535 IEKALSAGARYAV

-555 DENFS
+555 NENFS

-569 MTRNDMKSGKIFE
+569 MTRNDMKIGEIFE

-636 PSVVVTCKAMVDVKK
+636 PSVVVTCKAIVDVKK
-651 PNLYDLFI
+651 PNLYDLLM
-659 FNAKARSVITDNPD
+659 FNVKARGIIT
-673 ESDMLKQCI
+673 
-682 GDKYRLVI
+682 
-690 KGEWKEGIWDEMEN
+690 
-704 GIRLN
+704 
-709 FKDEEMILR
+709 
-718 NKSNCLYDF
+718 
-727 NHQYYKVK
+727 
-735 DANLIVV
+735 ANLDEADIRFGLDDNCDVKPSDIDV
-742 IVMGVTEA
+742 IVGK
-750 INYLKMKKMDNDC
+750 YL
-763 KTVNPNGF
+763 
-771 GQGIVYRNFDY
+771 
-782 TNKILL
+782 
-788 A
+788 

>member
-1 MTICLNLSAATGE
+1 MYCCQFPVFIKGEKFIMENSVFNIILRRKNRVFINDDDMLKSLSAAVGE

-48 SREVVYDVLVN
+48 NREVMYDALVN

-66 ADRVYNPMYPN
+66 ADRAYNPMYPN

-99 SFGTLLPYEEKEE
+99 SFGTLLPYEEKKE
-112 RAPLFNTAKVKVLE
+112 RVPLFNTAKVKVLE
-126 AGSFDDLNDIFNNL
+126 AGSFDDLNDIFNNF

-147 SKSDVDDMIFVLNS
+147 SKSDVDDMVFILNS

-167 DEIPYKENAAC
+167 DEIPFKENTAC

-192 SLCKKYVKAATDV
+192 SLCKKYVKTATDV

-273 RYTKAVQAF
+273 RYTKVVQAF
-282 DIIRNDGKIQSFAGK
+282 GVIRNDGKIQSFAGK
-297 VDAAIASGDVTTV
+297 VDAAVASGDVNAV

-330 IFDKDA
+330 TFDKDA
-336 DRKAVIMGFASVAKD
+336 DRKTVIMGFASVAKD

-364 INKLDGSDDMR
+364 INKLNGNDDMR

-387 YIKNNRTEAIPED
+387 YVKNNKTETVSED
-400 TMKMVIAVC
+400 AMKMVIAVC
-409 ENTLVN
+409 ESALVN

-424 KVYIDKALKD
+424 KVYIDEALKN

-458 IDDNTKVI
+458 IDDSAKII
-466 RPFIWWTNTKDDII
+466 RPFIWWTNTKDNTI
-480 DVDLSV
+480 DVDLSI

-498 VSYSNLKSNRFGI
+498 VSYSNLKSSRFGI

-535 IDKALSAGARYAV
+535 IEKALSAGARYAV

-555 DENFS
+555 NEIFS

-569 MTRNDMKSGKIFE
+569 MTRNDMKIGEIFE

-636 PSVVVTCKAMVDVKK
+636 PSVVVTCKAIVDVKK
-651 PNLYDLFI
+651 PNLYDLFT
-659 FNAKARSVITDNPD
+659 FNATARGVITDNPD
-673 ESDMLKQCI
+673 EADIRFGLDDNCDVKPSDI
-682 GDKYRLVI
+682 D
-690 KGEWKEGIWDEMEN
+690 
-704 GIRLN
+704 
-709 FKDEEMILR
+709 
-718 NKSNCLYDF
+718 
-727 NHQYYKVK
+727 
-735 DANLIVV
+735 V
-742 IVMGVTEA
+742 IVGK
-750 INYLKMKKMDNDC
+750 YL
-763 KTVNPNGF
+763 
-771 GQGIVYRNFDY
+771 
-782 TNKILL
+782 
-788 A
+788 

>member
-1 MTICLNLSAATGE
+1 MENSVFNIILRRKNRVFINDDDMLKSLSAAVGE

-48 SREVVYDVLVN
+48 NREVMYDALVN

-66 ADRVYNPMYPN
+66 ADRAYNPMYPN

-99 SFGTLLPYEEKEE
+99 SFGTLLPYEEKKE
-112 RAPLFNTAKVKVLE
+112 RVPLFNTAKVKVLE
-126 AGSFDDLNDIFNNL
+126 AGSFDDLNDIFNNF

-147 SKSDVDDMIFVLNS
+147 SKSDVDDMVFILNS

-167 DEIPYKENAAC
+167 DEIPFKENTAC

-192 SLCKKYVKAATDV
+192 SLCRKYIKTATDV

-241 GCGNAAEDMNRY
+241 GCGNVAENMNRY

-273 RYTKAVQAF
+273 RYTKVVQAF
-282 DIIRNDGKIQSFAGK
+282 GIIRNDGKIQSFGGK

-317 PGEFARRIDFLLR
+317 PGEFARRIDFLLCT
-330 IFDKDA
+330 FDKDA
-336 DRKAVIMGFASVAKD
+336 DKKAVIMGFASVAKD

-387 YIKNNRTEAIPED
+387 YIKNDKAETIPED
-400 TMKMVIAVC
+400 AMIMVIAVC
-409 ENTLVN
+409 ENALVN
-415 IYGNREFLG
+415 IYGSRAFLG
-424 KVYIDKALKD
+424 KVYIDKALRN

-458 IDDNTKVI
+458 IDDSVKII
-466 RPFIWWTNTKDDII
+466 RPFIWWTNTKNDII

-486 AVFADDWNCLEH
+486 AVFADNWDCLEH
-498 VSYSNLKSNRFGI
+498 VSYSNLKSEKFGMY
-511 CHSGD
+511 HSGD
-516 ITNGGPVDGEGVA
+516 ITNGGPVDGEGAA

-535 IDKALSAGARYAV
+535 IDKALGAGARYAV

-555 DENFS
+555 NELFS

-569 MTRNDMKSGKIFE
+569 MTRENMESGEIFE

-600 PVIFDLKERVFVW
+600 PVIFDLKERVFIW

-651 PNLYDLFI
+651 PNLYDLFT
-659 FNAKARSVITDNPD
+659 FNATARGVITDNPD
-673 ESDMLKQCI
+673 EADIRFGLDDNCDVKPSDI
-682 GDKYRLVI
+682 D
-690 KGEWKEGIWDEMEN
+690 
-704 GIRLN
+704 
-709 FKDEEMILR
+709 
-718 NKSNCLYDF
+718 
-727 NHQYYKVK
+727 
-735 DANLIVV
+735 V
-742 IVMGVTEA
+742 IVGK
-750 INYLKMKKMDNDC
+750 YL
-763 KTVNPNGF
+763 
-771 GQGIVYRNFDY
+771 
-782 TNKILL
+782 
-788 A
+788 